1 MDRNEYN
8 FKIEEMRVAVRNKD
22 YERAVQIAD
31 SLDYRREK
39 ANDILSLIA
48 DAYEMAKQYDKAKQ
62 ALIIAYENTNTG
74 RHLAYRLCLLSAKLQ
89 QFDEAEEFYQDFIEL
104 APRDN
109 DKYILQYEMQKEKKA
124 PIEKLIEILEEY
136 IQEDMEEKW
145 AYELAKLYHEAG
157 DEESCVDMC
166 DEISLWFAEGK
177 YVNKAMELKKLYRPL
192 TKLQQERYDNYRLG
206 RKPLQKIEKDERKEN
221 KQAGDIEDNLSIDN
235 AISED
240 KEEESV
246 SVKIT
251 DEVIDERPSIPF
263 MIRKDN
269 FKESIRKLKKPV
281 MESLHK
287 SNDEKKDEGESDKE
301 DPATN
306 KSDNNLTE
314 IKSDE
319 VTLPDNEVV
328 EENKDTFDSKEELN
342 QQNRKIEKEAQ
353 KENKS
358 EQKEPEQ
365 KEPFAQQNNPD
376 VQEIFVKQNDPEMHE
391 ITFEDEFEK
400 DELNL
405 ESEENSEVKENSES
419 EENPE
424 VSENPESEENL
435 ESKENEFIVDEANIE
450 ESSKEKSDYSA
461 KETTDE
467 SDDKLDAEKI
477 AVESNSTEN
486 NVDKETETI
495 LDGNDNVDA
504 IQGNDSDEQSL
515 SEEDN
520 ASNNESVTDDEEED
534 QIVKKQNTGQ
544 LSIEEVLHKLQ
555 DRGILK
561 ADTVEKAVKALDEAE
576 NIVEKTE
583 EDFEKINPDYK
594 RIQSI
599 HEGLGIDEEG
609 NEQEIEETETNNQ
622 DNEQY
627 FDEIE
632 ISNQGK
638 EIQHAGV
645 SEFENPTHDKELGA
659 DHEKELDMVQRGLES
674 FAAEAAADVFV
685 PDVDTDVIEEE
696 IKFQTG
702 EISFGTMDLNEIVNQ
717 SAASE
722 RHTEKRINV
731 SSNDI
736 SDTVQLEKHT
746 SSIPNMDNEMTEITM
761 DPIDFEKTDNIEKSP
776 ETNEIP
782 NFDMEALE
790 ISEIEN
796 EAKATPNT
804 DMETLGDEEAV
815 GETKAIPNIDIEALE
830 DEEAAGETKAIPNI
844 DIEALED
851 TEAAGETKAI
861 PNINIEIMEDT
872 EAVGET
878 KAIPNIDIEIM
889 EDTEATGE
897 TKAIPNIEEELE
909 KVAESEQTNVPTLDL
924 EFDMPEIIS
933 GTDDSVLGNQL
944 PEEDLVNYDIEETI
958 QYEKEELEELNNIID
973 SERMMNIEGEP
984 EELSEYEEP
993 EVVTEKLPKK
1003 RLSELSADL
1012 EEIFNND
1019 IIDFRDM
1026 PAEELERERRESILI
1041 SDIDKTMELER
1052 PKSISDLVKEAKEN
1066 IISEEPEVLDEPL
1079 EETVGEPESDTI
1091 DEFAAESTEPERESI
1106 EKMKN
1111 ESTDEL
1117 ENESIEE
1124 SEINSTDESEN
1135 ESAETI
1141 EDYETIDDV
1150 EEVEE
1155 SEEEPIEDFEEPE
1168 KDLVEEELEEDSSEN
1183 LNKYE
1188 PEETK
1193 KSEMENVEI
1202 PELSAEMDKIAQEI
1216 ESMPEIS
1223 IPELDIPKIE
1233 IPNLDL
1239 PDLSDEDALEL
1250 SDLTDVADSKEDSET
1265 KEDSESVDELDDN
1278 DEVED
1283 SKLKESLDE
1292 SEEYV
1297 ESESEENS
1305 ELDNE
1310 IELEQE
1316 DDSKSE
1322 EDSTVEEKEEA
1333 TEEVEPSEQKSEAAE
1348 EVEPSEQKSDAVEEG
1363 RASEQE
1369 TEPKSTEKESGVK
1382 EEKYSLGTKIVTDED
1397 MKVFA
1402 NYTNIEGLDD
1412 TIKYTIEK
1420 LVKEFVPDGN
1430 SSNGNIAISGDE
1442 KSGKTTLAIDII
1454 KMVNAKRGRTGR
1466 RIAKVNAEVLNRRGF
1481 TAALNKLMGSDLI
1494 VEKATD
1500 LNSEQIDEIIKSAK
1514 LYTNDMLIVLEGG
1527 TDAMADMFDENE
1539 ELKQIFDYPILI
1551 KTYNVK
1557 EWVAYGVQYAKDN
1570 GFNINE
1576 MGMLALFKAID
1587 DWYGTKKE
1595 ISQKDVEQILDAA
1608 MKRAKHKLGRK
1619 IVGIFKAK
1627 DKDDLQILK
1636 EADFNIK

>member
-89 QFDEAEEFYQDFIEL
+89 QFDEAEEFYQDFVEL

-109 DKYILQYEMQKEKKA
+109 DKYILQYEMQKAKKA
-124 PIEKLIEILEEY
+124 PIGKLIEILEKY

-157 DEESCVDMC
+157 DEENCVDMC

-240 KEEESV
+240 KEKESV
-246 SVKIT
+246 SVKIA

-269 FKESIRKLKKPV
+269 FKESIRKLKHPV
-281 MESLHK
+281 IESIHK
-287 SNDEKKDEGESDKE
+287 SNDEKKAEGE
-301 DPATN
+301 
-306 KSDNNLTE
+306 
-314 IKSDE
+314 
-319 VTLPDNEVV
+319 
-328 EENKDTFDSKEELN
+328 
-342 QQNRKIEKEAQ
+342 
-353 KENKS
+353 S
-358 EQKEPEQ
+358 EQKEL
-365 KEPFAQQNNPD
+365 FAQQNNPD
-376 VQEIFVKQNDPEMHE
+376 VQEIFVEQNDPEMHE

-400 DELNL
+400 DELEL
-405 ESEENSEVKENSES
+405 ESEENSES

-424 VSENPESEENL
+424 VNKNLESEENL

-461 KETTDE
+461 KEATDE
-467 SDDKLDAEKI
+467 SDGKLDVEKI
-477 AVESNSTEN
+477 AVESDSTEN
-486 NVDKETETI
+486 NVDKEAETI
-495 LDGNDNVDA
+495 LDGKENVDA
-504 IQGNDSDEQSL
+504 IQENDSDEKSL

-520 ASNNESVTDDEEED
+520 ASNNESITDDEED

-609 NEQEIEETETNNQ
+609 NEQEIEDTETYNY

-717 SAASE
+717 SAAPE
-722 RHTEKRINV
+722 RHNEKRINV

-746 SSIPNMDNEMTEITM
+746 SSIPNMDNEMTEITL

-782 NFDMEALE
+782 NFDIEALE
-790 ISEIEN
+790 DTETAGET
-796 EAKATPNT
+796 KATPNT
-804 DMETLGDEEAV
+804 DMDTLGNEEAV
-815 GETKAIPNIDIEALE
+815 GETKVIPNIDIEALEDEEVAGETKAIPNIDIEALE
-830 DEEAAGETKAIPNI
+830 DEEVTGETKATPNT
-844 DIEALED
+844 DMD
-851 TEAAGETKAI
+851 TLGNEEVA
-861 PNINIEIMEDT
+861 
-872 EAVGET
+872 
-878 KAIPNIDIEIM
+878 
-889 EDTEATGE
+889 GE

-909 KVAESEQTNVPTLDL
+909 KAAESEQTNVPTLDL

-984 EELSEYEEP
+984 EKLPEYEEP

-1052 PKSISDLVKEAKEN
+1052 PKRISDLVKEAEEN
-1066 IISEEPEVLDEPL
+1066 IISEEPELLDEPL
-1079 EETVGEPESDTI
+1079 EETVGESESDTI
-1091 DEFAAESTEPERESI
+1091 DEDAVESTEPE
-1106 EKMKN
+1106 MKSLGKTEN
-1111 ESTDEL
+1111 KPVDEL
-1117 ENESIEE
+1117 ENESTEE
-1124 SEINSTDESEN
+1124 FEINSTDESEN
-1135 ESAETI
+1135 EYAETI

-1150 EEVEE
+1150 EEVEDSEDEPIEDIEE
-1155 SEEEPIEDFEEPE
+1155 SEDESAEDFEEPKE
-1168 KDLVEEELEEDSSEN
+1168 DLVEEELQEDSSEN
-1183 LNKYE
+1183 LTKDE

-1193 KSEMENVEI
+1193 KSEMENVEML
-1202 PELSAEMDKIAQEI
+1202 EVSAKMDKIAQEI

-1250 SDLTDVADSKEDSET
+1250 SDLTDVADSKEDSEA
-1265 KEDSESVDELDDN
+1265 KEDSESVDGMDDN

-1283 SKLKESLDE
+1283 SKLKGSLDK
-1292 SEEYV
+1292 SEDYV
-1297 ESESEENS
+1297 ESEPEEV
-1305 ELDNE
+1305 EPA
-1310 IELEQE
+1310 EQE
-1316 DDSKSE
+1316 SE
-1322 EDSTVEEKEEA
+1322 S
-1333 TEEVEPSEQKSEAAE
+1333 TEEVEPAEQE
-1348 EVEPSEQKSDAVEEG
+1348 SDAVEEG
-1363 RASEQE
+1363 KGSEQE
-1369 TEPKSTEKESGVK
+1369 TEQKSAEKESETK
-1382 EEKYSLGTKIVTDED
+1382 EEKDNSGTKIVTDED

-1514 LYTNDMLIVLEGG
+1514 LYTNDMLIVLEGE

-1608 MKRAKHKLGRK
+1608 IKRAKHKLGRK
-1619 IVGIFKAK
+1619 IVGIFKTK

>member
-89 QFDEAEEFYQDFIEL
+89 QFDEAEEFYQDFVEL

-109 DKYILQYEMQKEKKA
+109 DKYILQYEMQKAKKA
-124 PIEKLIEILEEY
+124 PIGKLIEILEKY

-157 DEESCVDMC
+157 DEENCVDMC

-240 KEEESV
+240 KEKESV
-246 SVKIT
+246 SVKIA

-269 FKESIRKLKKPV
+269 FKESIRKLKHPV
-281 MESLHK
+281 IESIHK
-287 SNDEKKDEGESDKE
+287 SNDEKKAEGE
-301 DPATN
+301 
-306 KSDNNLTE
+306 
-314 IKSDE
+314 
-319 VTLPDNEVV
+319 
-328 EENKDTFDSKEELN
+328 
-342 QQNRKIEKEAQ
+342 
-353 KENKS
+353 S
-358 EQKEPEQ
+358 EQKEL
-365 KEPFAQQNNPD
+365 FAQQNNPD
-376 VQEIFVKQNDPEMHE
+376 VQEIFVEQNDPEMHE

-400 DELNL
+400 DELEL
-405 ESEENSEVKENSES
+405 ESEENSES

-424 VSENPESEENL
+424 VNKNLESEENL

-461 KETTDE
+461 KEATDE
-467 SDDKLDAEKI
+467 SDGKLDVEKI
-477 AVESNSTEN
+477 AVESDSTEN
-486 NVDKETETI
+486 NVDKEAETI
-495 LDGNDNVDA
+495 LDGKENVDA
-504 IQGNDSDEQSL
+504 IQENDSDEKSL

-520 ASNNESVTDDEEED
+520 ASNNESITDDEED

-609 NEQEIEETETNNQ
+609 NEQEIEDTETYNY

-717 SAASE
+717 SAAPE
-722 RHTEKRINV
+722 RHNEKRINV

-736 SDTVQLEKHT
+736 SDTVRLEKHT
-746 SSIPNMDNEMTEITM
+746 SSIPNMDNEMTEITL

-782 NFDMEALE
+782 NFDIEALE
-790 ISEIEN
+790 DTETEG
-796 EAKATPNT
+796 ETKATPNT
-804 DMETLGDEEAV
+804 DMDTLGNEEAV
-815 GETKAIPNIDIEALE
+815 GETKVIPNIDIEALE
-830 DEEAAGETKAIPNI
+830 DEEVA
-844 DIEALED
+844 
-851 TEAAGETKAI
+851 
-861 PNINIEIMEDT
+861 
-872 EAVGET
+872 
-878 KAIPNIDIEIM
+878 
-889 EDTEATGE
+889 GE

-909 KVAESEQTNVPTLDL
+909 KAAESEQTNVPTLDL

-984 EELSEYEEP
+984 EELPEYEEP

-1052 PKSISDLVKEAKEN
+1052 PKSISDLVKEAEEN
-1066 IISEEPEVLDEPL
+1066 IISEEPELLDEPL
-1079 EETVGEPESDTI
+1079 EETVGESESDTI
-1091 DEFAAESTEPERESI
+1091 DEDAVESTEPEMESLGKT
-1106 EKMKN
+1106 ENKPV
-1111 ESTDEL
+1111 DEL
-1117 ENESIEE
+1117 ENESTEE
-1124 SEINSTDESEN
+1124 FEINSTDESEN

-1150 EEVEE
+1150 EEVEDSEDEPIEDIEE
-1155 SEEEPIEDFEEPE
+1155 SEDESAEDFEEPKE
-1168 KDLVEEELEEDSSEN
+1168 DLVEEELQEDSSEN
-1183 LNKYE
+1183 LTKDE

-1193 KSEMENVEI
+1193 KSEMENVEM
-1202 PELSAEMDKIAQEI
+1202 PEVSAKMDKIAQEI

-1250 SDLTDVADSKEDSET
+1250 SDLTDVADSKEDSEA
-1265 KEDSESVDELDDN
+1265 KEDSESVDGLDDN

-1283 SKLKESLDE
+1283 SKLKGSLDK
-1292 SEEYV
+1292 SEDYV
-1297 ESESEENS
+1297 ESEPEEV
-1305 ELDNE
+1305 EPA
-1310 IELEQE
+1310 EQE
-1316 DDSKSE
+1316 SE
-1322 EDSTVEEKEEA
+1322 S
-1333 TEEVEPSEQKSEAAE
+1333 TEEVEPAEQE
-1348 EVEPSEQKSDAVEEG
+1348 SDAVEEG
-1363 RASEQE
+1363 KDSEQE
-1369 TEPKSTEKESGVK
+1369 TEQKSAEKESETK
-1382 EEKYSLGTKIVTDED
+1382 EEKDNSGTKIVTDED

-1454 KMVNAKRGRTGR
+1454 KMVNAKRGRAGR

-1514 LYTNDMLIVLEGG
+1514 LYTNDMLIVLEGE

-1608 MKRAKHKLGRK
+1608 IKRAKHKLGRK

>member
-89 QFDEAEEFYQDFIEL
+89 QFDEAEEFYQDFVEL

-109 DKYILQYEMQKEKKA
+109 DKYILQYEMQKAKKA
-124 PIEKLIEILEEY
+124 PIGKLIEILEKY

-157 DEESCVDMC
+157 DEENCVDMC

-240 KEEESV
+240 KEKESV
-246 SVKIT
+246 SVKIA

-269 FKESIRKLKKPV
+269 FKESIRKLKHPV
-281 MESLHK
+281 IESIHK
-287 SNDEKKDEGESDKE
+287 SNDEKKAEGE
-301 DPATN
+301 
-306 KSDNNLTE
+306 
-314 IKSDE
+314 
-319 VTLPDNEVV
+319 
-328 EENKDTFDSKEELN
+328 
-342 QQNRKIEKEAQ
+342 
-353 KENKS
+353 S
-358 EQKEPEQ
+358 EQKEL
-365 KEPFAQQNNPD
+365 FAQQNNPD
-376 VQEIFVKQNDPEMHE
+376 VQEIFVEQNDPEMHE

-400 DELNL
+400 DELEL
-405 ESEENSEVKENSES
+405 ESEENSES

-424 VSENPESEENL
+424 VNKNLESEENL

-461 KETTDE
+461 KEATDE
-467 SDDKLDAEKI
+467 SDGKLDVEKI
-477 AVESNSTEN
+477 AVESDSTEN
-486 NVDKETETI
+486 NVDKEAETI
-495 LDGNDNVDA
+495 LDGKENVDA
-504 IQGNDSDEQSL
+504 IQENDSDEKSL

-520 ASNNESVTDDEEED
+520 ASNNESITDDEED

-609 NEQEIEETETNNQ
+609 NEQEIEDTETYNY

-717 SAASE
+717 SAAPE
-722 RHTEKRINV
+722 RHNEKRINV

-746 SSIPNMDNEMTEITM
+746 SSIPNMDNEMTEITL

-782 NFDMEALE
+782 NFDIEALE
-790 ISEIEN
+790 DTETAGET
-796 EAKATPNT
+796 KATPNT
-804 DMETLGDEEAV
+804 DMDTLGNEEAV
-815 GETKAIPNIDIEALE
+815 GETKVIPNIDIEALE
-830 DEEAAGETKAIPNI
+830 DEEVA
-844 DIEALED
+844 
-851 TEAAGETKAI
+851 
-861 PNINIEIMEDT
+861 
-872 EAVGET
+872 
-878 KAIPNIDIEIM
+878 
-889 EDTEATGE
+889 GE

-909 KVAESEQTNVPTLDL
+909 KAAESEQTNVPTLDL

-984 EELSEYEEP
+984 EELPEYEEP

-1052 PKSISDLVKEAKEN
+1052 PKSISDLVKEAEEN
-1066 IISEEPEVLDEPL
+1066 IISEEPELLDEPL
-1079 EETVGEPESDTI
+1079 EETVGESESDTI
-1091 DEFAAESTEPERESI
+1091 DEDAVESTEPEMESLGKT
-1106 EKMKN
+1106 ENKPV
-1111 ESTDEL
+1111 DEL
-1117 ENESIEE
+1117 ENESTEE
-1124 SEINSTDESEN
+1124 FEINSTDESEN
-1135 ESAETI
+1135 EYAETI

-1150 EEVEE
+1150 EEVEDSEDEPIEDIEE
-1155 SEEEPIEDFEEPE
+1155 SEDESAEDFEEPKE
-1168 KDLVEEELEEDSSEN
+1168 DLVEEELQEDSSEN
-1183 LNKYE
+1183 LTKDE
-1188 PEETK
+1188 PEETI
-1193 KSEMENVEI
+1193 KSDMENVEM
-1202 PELSAEMDKIAQEI
+1202 PEVSAKMDKIAQEI

-1250 SDLTDVADSKEDSET
+1250 SDLTDVADSKEDSEA
-1265 KEDSESVDELDDN
+1265 KEDSESVDGLDDN

-1283 SKLKESLDE
+1283 SKLKGSLDK
-1292 SEEYV
+1292 SEDYV
-1297 ESESEENS
+1297 ESEPEEV
-1305 ELDNE
+1305 EHA
-1310 IELEQE
+1310 EQE
-1316 DDSKSE
+1316 SE
-1322 EDSTVEEKEEA
+1322 S
-1333 TEEVEPSEQKSEAAE
+1333 TEEVEPAEQE
-1348 EVEPSEQKSDAVEEG
+1348 SDAVEEG
-1363 RASEQE
+1363 KDSEQE
-1369 TEPKSTEKESGVK
+1369 TEQKSAEKESETK
-1382 EEKYSLGTKIVTDED
+1382 EEKDNSGTKIVTDED

-1454 KMVNAKRGRTGR
+1454 KMVNAKRGRAGR

-1608 MKRAKHKLGRK
+1608 IKRAKHKLGRK
-1619 IVGIFKAK
+1619 IVGIFKTK

>member
-89 QFDEAEEFYQDFIEL
+89 QFDEAEEFYQDFVEL

-109 DKYILQYEMQKEKKA
+109 DKYILQYEMQKAKKA
-124 PIEKLIEILEEY
+124 PIGKLIEILEKY

-157 DEESCVDMC
+157 DEENCVDMC

-240 KEEESV
+240 KEKESV
-246 SVKIT
+246 SVKIA

-269 FKESIRKLKKPV
+269 FKESIRKLKHPV
-281 MESLHK
+281 IESIHK
-287 SNDEKKDEGESDKE
+287 SNDEKKAEGE
-301 DPATN
+301 
-306 KSDNNLTE
+306 
-314 IKSDE
+314 
-319 VTLPDNEVV
+319 
-328 EENKDTFDSKEELN
+328 
-342 QQNRKIEKEAQ
+342 
-353 KENKS
+353 S
-358 EQKEPEQ
+358 EQKEL
-365 KEPFAQQNNPD
+365 FAQQNNPD
-376 VQEIFVKQNDPEMHE
+376 VQEIFVEQNDPEMHE

-400 DELNL
+400 DELEL
-405 ESEENSEVKENSES
+405 ESEENSES

-424 VSENPESEENL
+424 VNKNLESEENL

-461 KETTDE
+461 KEATDE
-467 SDDKLDAEKI
+467 SDGKLDVEKI
-477 AVESNSTEN
+477 AVESDSTEN
-486 NVDKETETI
+486 NVDKEAETI
-495 LDGNDNVDA
+495 LDGKENVDA
-504 IQGNDSDEQSL
+504 IQENDSDEKSL

-520 ASNNESVTDDEEED
+520 ASNNESITDDEED

-609 NEQEIEETETNNQ
+609 NEQEIEDTETYNY

-717 SAASE
+717 SAAPE
-722 RHTEKRINV
+722 RHNEKRINV

-746 SSIPNMDNEMTEITM
+746 SSIPNMDNEMTEITL

-782 NFDMEALE
+782 NFDIEALE
-790 ISEIEN
+790 DTETAGET
-796 EAKATPNT
+796 KATPNT
-804 DMETLGDEEAV
+804 DMDTLGNEEVA
-815 GETKAIPNIDIEALE
+815 
-830 DEEAAGETKAIPNI
+830 
-844 DIEALED
+844 
-851 TEAAGETKAI
+851 
-861 PNINIEIMEDT
+861 
-872 EAVGET
+872 
-878 KAIPNIDIEIM
+878 
-889 EDTEATGE
+889 GE

-909 KVAESEQTNVPTLDL
+909 KAAESEQTNVPTLDL

-984 EELSEYEEP
+984 EKLPEYEEP

-1052 PKSISDLVKEAKEN
+1052 PKSISDLVKEAEEN
-1066 IISEEPEVLDEPL
+1066 IISEEPELLDEPL
-1079 EETVGEPESDTI
+1079 EETVGESESDTI
-1091 DEFAAESTEPERESI
+1091 DEDAVESTEPEMESLGKT
-1106 EKMKN
+1106 ENKPV
-1111 ESTDEL
+1111 DEL
-1117 ENESIEE
+1117 ENESTEE
-1124 SEINSTDESEN
+1124 FEINSTDESEN

-1150 EEVEE
+1150 EEVEDSEDEPIEDIEE
-1155 SEEEPIEDFEEPE
+1155 SEDESVEDFEEPKE
-1168 KDLVEEELEEDSSEN
+1168 DLVEEELQEDSSEN
-1183 LNKYE
+1183 LTKDE

-1193 KSEMENVEI
+1193 KSEMENVEM
-1202 PELSAEMDKIAQEI
+1202 PEVSAEMDKIAQEI

-1250 SDLTDVADSKEDSET
+1250 SDLTHVADSKEDSEA
-1265 KEDSESVDELDDN
+1265 KEDSESVDGLDDN

-1283 SKLKESLDE
+1283 SKLKGSLDK
-1292 SEEYV
+1292 SEDYV
-1297 ESESEENS
+1297 ESEPEE
-1305 ELDNE
+1305 
-1310 IELEQE
+1310 
-1316 DDSKSE
+1316 
-1322 EDSTVEEKEEA
+1322 VETAEKESES
-1333 TEEVEPSEQKSEAAE
+1333 TEEVEPAEQE
-1348 EVEPSEQKSDAVEEG
+1348 SDAVEEG
-1363 RASEQE
+1363 KGSEQE
-1369 TEPKSTEKESGVK
+1369 TEQKSAEKESETK
-1382 EEKYSLGTKIVTDED
+1382 EEKDNSGTKIVTDED

-1608 MKRAKHKLGRK
+1608 IKRAKHKLGRK

>member
-89 QFDEAEEFYQDFIEL
+89 QFDEAEEFYQDFVEL

-109 DKYILQYEMQKEKKA
+109 DKYILQYEMQKAKKA
-124 PIEKLIEILEEY
+124 PIGKLIEILEKY

-206 RKPLQKIEKDERKEN
+206 RKPLQKIEKDDRKEN

-246 SVKIT
+246 SVKIA

-269 FKESIRKLKKPV
+269 FKESIRKLKHPV
-281 MESLHK
+281 IESIHK
-287 SNDEKKDEGESDKE
+287 SNDEKKAEGES
-301 DPATN
+301 
-306 KSDNNLTE
+306 
-314 IKSDE
+314 
-319 VTLPDNEVV
+319 
-328 EENKDTFDSKEELN
+328 
-342 QQNRKIEKEAQ
+342 
-353 KENKS
+353 
-358 EQKEPEQ
+358 EQ

-400 DELNL
+400 DELEL
-405 ESEENSEVKENSES
+405 ESEENSES

-424 VSENPESEENL
+424 VNKNLESEENL

-461 KETTDE
+461 KEATDE
-467 SDDKLDAEKI
+467 SDGKLDVEKI
-477 AVESNSTEN
+477 AVESDSTEN
-486 NVDKETETI
+486 NVDKEAETI
-495 LDGNDNVDA
+495 FDGKENVDA
-504 IQGNDSDEQSL
+504 IQENDSDEKSL

-520 ASNNESVTDDEEED
+520 ASNNESITDDEED

-717 SAASE
+717 SAAPE
-722 RHTEKRINV
+722 RHNEKRINV

-746 SSIPNMDNEMTEITM
+746 SSIPNMDNEMTEITL

-782 NFDMEALE
+782 NFDIEALE
-790 ISEIEN
+790 DTETEG
-796 EAKATPNT
+796 ETKATPNT
-804 DMETLGDEEAV
+804 DMDTLGNEEAV
-815 GETKAIPNIDIEALE
+815 GETKVIPNIDIEALE
-830 DEEAAGETKAIPNI
+830 DEEVA
-844 DIEALED
+844 
-851 TEAAGETKAI
+851 
-861 PNINIEIMEDT
+861 
-872 EAVGET
+872 
-878 KAIPNIDIEIM
+878 
-889 EDTEATGE
+889 GE

-909 KVAESEQTNVPTLDL
+909 KAAESEQTNVPTLDL

-984 EELSEYEEP
+984 EKLPEYEEP

-1052 PKSISDLVKEAKEN
+1052 PKSISDLVKEAEEN
-1066 IISEEPEVLDEPL
+1066 IISEEPELLDEPL
-1079 EETVGEPESDTI
+1079 EETVGESESDTI
-1091 DEFAAESTEPERESI
+1091 DEDAVESTEPE
-1106 EKMKN
+1106 MKSLGKTEN
-1111 ESTDEL
+1111 KPVDEL
-1117 ENESIEE
+1117 ENESTEE
-1124 SEINSTDESEN
+1124 FEINSTDESEN
-1135 ESAETI
+1135 EYAETI

-1150 EEVEE
+1150 EEVEDSEDEPIEDIEE
-1155 SEEEPIEDFEEPE
+1155 SEDESAEDFEEPKE
-1168 KDLVEEELEEDSSEN
+1168 DLVEEELQEDSSEN
-1183 LNKYE
+1183 LTKDE

-1193 KSEMENVEI
+1193 KSEMENVEM
-1202 PELSAEMDKIAQEI
+1202 PEVSAKMDKIAQEI

-1250 SDLTDVADSKEDSET
+1250 SDLTDVADSKEDSEV
-1265 KEDSESVDELDDN
+1265 KEDSESVDGLDDN

-1283 SKLKESLDE
+1283 SKLKGSLDK
-1292 SEEYV
+1292 SEDYV
-1297 ESESEENS
+1297 ESEP
-1305 ELDNE
+1305 
-1310 IELEQE
+1310 
-1316 DDSKSE
+1316 
-1322 EDSTVEEKEEA
+1322 
-1333 TEEVEPSEQKSEAAE
+1333 EEVEPAE
-1348 EVEPSEQKSDAVEEG
+1348 KESDAVEEG
-1363 RASEQE
+1363 KGSEQE
-1369 TEPKSTEKESGVK
+1369 TEQKSAEKESETK
-1382 EEKYSLGTKIVTDED
+1382 EEKDNSGTKIVTDED

-1608 MKRAKHKLGRK
+1608 IKRAKHKLGRK

>member
-1 MDRNEYN
+1 M
-8 FKIEEMRVAVRNKD
+8 NK
-22 YERAVQIAD
+22 
-31 SLDYRREK
+31 
-39 ANDILSLIA
+39 
-48 DAYEMAKQYDKAKQ
+48 
-62 ALIIAYENTNTG
+62 
-74 RHLAYRLCLLSAKLQ
+74 
-89 QFDEAEEFYQDFIEL
+89 
-104 APRDN
+104 
-109 DKYILQYEMQKEKKA
+109 
-124 PIEKLIEILEEY
+124 
-136 IQEDMEEKW
+136 
-145 AYELAKLYHEAG
+145 
-157 DEESCVDMC
+157 
-166 DEISLWFAEGK
+166 
-177 YVNKAMELKKLYRPL
+177 
-192 TKLQQERYDNYRLG
+192 
-206 RKPLQKIEKDERKEN
+206 
-221 KQAGDIEDNLSIDN
+221 NL
-235 AISED
+235 
-240 KEEESV
+240 
-246 SVKIT
+246 
-251 DEVIDERPSIPF
+251 
-263 MIRKDN
+263 
-269 FKESIRKLKKPV
+269 
-281 MESLHK
+281 
-287 SNDEKKDEGESDKE
+287 
-301 DPATN
+301 
-306 KSDNNLTE
+306 
-314 IKSDE
+314 
-319 VTLPDNEVV
+319 
-328 EENKDTFDSKEELN
+328 
-342 QQNRKIEKEAQ
+342 
-353 KENKS
+353 
-358 EQKEPEQ
+358 
-365 KEPFAQQNNPD
+365 
-376 VQEIFVKQNDPEMHE
+376 
-391 ITFEDEFEK
+391 
-400 DELNL
+400 
-405 ESEENSEVKENSES
+405 
-419 EENPE
+419 
-424 VSENPESEENL
+424 ESEENL
-435 ESKENEFIVDEANIE
+435 ESKENEFIVDESNIE

-461 KETTDE
+461 KEATDE
-467 SDDKLDAEKI
+467 SDGKLDVEKI
-477 AVESNSTEN
+477 AVESDSTEN
-486 NVDKETETI
+486 NVDKEAETI
-495 LDGNDNVDA
+495 LDGKENVDA
-504 IQGNDSDEQSL
+504 IQENDSDEKSL

-520 ASNNESVTDDEEED
+520 ASNNESITDDEED

-609 NEQEIEETETNNQ
+609 NEQEIEDTETYNY

-638 EIQHAGV
+638 EIRHAGV

-717 SAASE
+717 SAAPE
-722 RHTEKRINV
+722 RHNEKRINV

-746 SSIPNMDNEMTEITM
+746 SSIPNMDNEMTEITL

-782 NFDMEALE
+782 NFDIEALE
-790 ISEIEN
+790 DTETAGET
-796 EAKATPNT
+796 KATPNT
-804 DMETLGDEEAV
+804 DMDTLGNEEAV
-815 GETKAIPNIDIEALE
+815 GETKVIPNIDIEALE
-830 DEEAAGETKAIPNI
+830 DEEVA
-844 DIEALED
+844 
-851 TEAAGETKAI
+851 
-861 PNINIEIMEDT
+861 
-872 EAVGET
+872 
-878 KAIPNIDIEIM
+878 
-889 EDTEATGE
+889 GE

-909 KVAESEQTNVPTLDL
+909 KAAESEQTNVPTLDL

-984 EELSEYEEP
+984 EELPEYEEP

-1052 PKSISDLVKEAKEN
+1052 PKSISDLVKEAEEN
-1066 IISEEPEVLDEPL
+1066 IISEEPELLDEPL
-1079 EETVGEPESDTI
+1079 EETVGESESDTI
-1091 DEFAAESTEPERESI
+1091 DEDAVESTDPEMESLGKT
-1106 EKMKN
+1106 ENKPV
-1111 ESTDEL
+1111 DEL
-1117 ENESIEE
+1117 ENESTEE
-1124 SEINSTDESEN
+1124 FEINSTDESEN
-1135 ESAETI
+1135 EFAETI

-1150 EEVEE
+1150 EEVEDSEDGPIEDIEE
-1155 SEEEPIEDFEEPE
+1155 SEDESVEDFEEPKE
-1168 KDLVEEELEEDSSEN
+1168 DLVEEELQEDSSEN
-1183 LNKYE
+1183 LTKDE

-1193 KSEMENVEI
+1193 KSDMENVEM
-1202 PELSAEMDKIAQEI
+1202 PEVSAEMDKIAQEI

-1250 SDLTDVADSKEDSET
+1250 SDLTDVADSKEDSE
-1265 KEDSESVDELDDN
+1265 SVDGLDDN

-1283 SKLKESLDE
+1283 SKLKGSLDK
-1292 SEEYV
+1292 SEDYV
-1297 ESESEENS
+1297 ESEPEEV
-1305 ELDNE
+1305 EPA
-1310 IELEQE
+1310 EQE
-1316 DDSKSE
+1316 SE
-1322 EDSTVEEKEEA
+1322 S
-1333 TEEVEPSEQKSEAAE
+1333 TEEVEPAEQE
-1348 EVEPSEQKSDAVEEG
+1348 SDAVEEG
-1363 RASEQE
+1363 KGSEQE
-1369 TEPKSTEKESGVK
+1369 TEQKSAEKESETK
-1382 EEKYSLGTKIVTDED
+1382 EEKDNSGTKIVTDED

-1420 LVKEFVPDGN
+1420 LVKEFEPDGN

-1514 LYTNDMLIVLEGG
+1514 LYTNDMLIVLEGE

-1608 MKRAKHKLGRK
+1608 IKRAKHKLGRK
-1619 IVGIFKAK
+1619 IVGIFKTK

>member
-89 QFDEAEEFYQDFIEL
+89 QFDEAEEFYQDFVEL

-109 DKYILQYEMQKEKKA
+109 DKYILQYEMQKAKKA
-124 PIEKLIEILEEY
+124 PIGKLIEILEKY

-206 RKPLQKIEKDERKEN
+206 RKPLQKIEKDDRKEN

-246 SVKIT
+246 SVKIA

-269 FKESIRKLKKPV
+269 FKESIRKLKHPV
-281 MESLHK
+281 IESIHK
-287 SNDEKKDEGESDKE
+287 SNDEKKAEGES
-301 DPATN
+301 
-306 KSDNNLTE
+306 
-314 IKSDE
+314 
-319 VTLPDNEVV
+319 
-328 EENKDTFDSKEELN
+328 
-342 QQNRKIEKEAQ
+342 
-353 KENKS
+353 
-358 EQKEPEQ
+358 EQ

-400 DELNL
+400 DELEL
-405 ESEENSEVKENSES
+405 ESEENSES

-424 VSENPESEENL
+424 VNKNLESEENL

-461 KETTDE
+461 KEATDE
-467 SDDKLDAEKI
+467 SDGKLDVEKI
-477 AVESNSTEN
+477 AVENDSTEN
-486 NVDKETETI
+486 NVDKEAKTI
-495 LDGNDNVDA
+495 FDGKENVDA
-504 IQGNDSDEQSL
+504 IQENDSDEKSL

-520 ASNNESVTDDEEED
+520 ASNNESITDDEED

-609 NEQEIEETETNNQ
+609 HEQEIEETETNNQ

-717 SAASE
+717 SAAPE
-722 RHTEKRINV
+722 RHNEKRINV

-746 SSIPNMDNEMTEITM
+746 SSIPNMDNEMTEITL

-782 NFDMEALE
+782 NFDIEALE
-790 ISEIEN
+790 DTETEG
-796 EAKATPNT
+796 ETKATPNT
-804 DMETLGDEEAV
+804 DMDTLGNEEAV
-815 GETKAIPNIDIEALE
+815 GETKVIPNIDIEALE
-830 DEEAAGETKAIPNI
+830 DEEVAGETKAIPNI
-844 DIEALED
+844 EIEALED
-851 TEAAGETKAI
+851 EEVTGETKAI
-861 PNINIEIMEDT
+861 PNTDMDT
-872 EAVGET
+872 LGNEEVA
-878 KAIPNIDIEIM
+878 
-889 EDTEATGE
+889 GE

-909 KVAESEQTNVPTLDL
+909 KAAESEQTNVPTLDL

-984 EELSEYEEP
+984 EELPEYEEP

-1052 PKSISDLVKEAKEN
+1052 PKSISDLVKEAEEN
-1066 IISEEPEVLDEPL
+1066 IISEEPELLDEPL
-1079 EETVGEPESDTI
+1079 EETVGESESDTI
-1091 DEFAAESTEPERESI
+1091 DEDAVESTEPGMESLGKT
-1106 EKMKN
+1106 ENKPV
-1111 ESTDEL
+1111 DEL
-1117 ENESIEE
+1117 ENESTEE
-1124 SEINSTDESEN
+1124 FEINSTDESEN

-1150 EEVEE
+1150 EEVEDSEDEPIEDIEE
-1155 SEEEPIEDFEEPE
+1155 SEDESAEDFEEPKE
-1168 KDLVEEELEEDSSEN
+1168 DLVEEELQEDSSEN
-1183 LNKYE
+1183 LTKDE

-1193 KSEMENVEI
+1193 KSEMENVEM
-1202 PELSAEMDKIAQEI
+1202 PEVSAKMDKIAQEI

-1223 IPELDIPKIE
+1223 IPGLDIPKIE

-1250 SDLTDVADSKEDSET
+1250 SDLTDVADSKEDSEA
-1265 KEDSESVDELDDN
+1265 KEDSESVDGLDDN

-1283 SKLKESLDE
+1283 SKLKGSLDK
-1292 SEEYV
+1292 SEDYV
-1297 ESESEENS
+1297 ESEPEEV
-1305 ELDNE
+1305 EPA
-1310 IELEQE
+1310 EQE
-1316 DDSKSE
+1316 SE
-1322 EDSTVEEKEEA
+1322 S
-1333 TEEVEPSEQKSEAAE
+1333 TEEVEPAEQE
-1348 EVEPSEQKSDAVEEG
+1348 SDAVEEG
-1363 RASEQE
+1363 KDSEQE
-1369 TEPKSTEKESGVK
+1369 TEQKSAEKESETK
-1382 EEKYSLGTKIVTDED
+1382 EEKDNSGTKIVTDED

-1454 KMVNAKRGRTGR
+1454 KMVNAKRGRAGR

-1514 LYTNDMLIVLEGG
+1514 LYTNDMLIVLEGE

-1557 EWVAYGVQYAKDN
+1557 EWVVSGHRQRLGNVPRTRHRHHQHRPS
-1570 GFNINE
+1570 GSLHPLFP
-1576 MGMLALFKAID
+1576 GAL
-1587 DWYGTKKE
+1587 T
-1595 ISQKDVEQILDAA
+1595 
-1608 MKRAKHKLGRK
+1608 GR
-1619 IVGIFKAK
+1619 FS
-1627 DKDDLQILK
+1627 LS
-1636 EADFNIK
+1636 EE

>member
-89 QFDEAEEFYQDFIEL
+89 QFDEAEEFYQDFVEL

-109 DKYILQYEMQKEKKA
+109 DKYILQYEMQKAKKA
-124 PIEKLIEILEEY
+124 PIGKLIEILEKY

-157 DEESCVDMC
+157 DEENCVDMC

-240 KEEESV
+240 KEKESV
-246 SVKIT
+246 SVKIA

-269 FKESIRKLKKPV
+269 FKESIRKLKHPV
-281 MESLHK
+281 IESIHK
-287 SNDEKKDEGESDKE
+287 SNDEKKAEGE
-301 DPATN
+301 
-306 KSDNNLTE
+306 
-314 IKSDE
+314 
-319 VTLPDNEVV
+319 
-328 EENKDTFDSKEELN
+328 
-342 QQNRKIEKEAQ
+342 
-353 KENKS
+353 S
-358 EQKEPEQ
+358 EQKEL
-365 KEPFAQQNNPD
+365 FAQQNNPD
-376 VQEIFVKQNDPEMHE
+376 VQEIFVEQNDPEMHE

-400 DELNL
+400 DELEL
-405 ESEENSEVKENSES
+405 ESEENSES

-424 VSENPESEENL
+424 VNKNLESEENL

-461 KETTDE
+461 KEATDE
-467 SDDKLDAEKI
+467 SDGKLDVEKI
-477 AVESNSTEN
+477 AVESDSTEN
-486 NVDKETETI
+486 NVDKEAETI
-495 LDGNDNVDA
+495 LDGKENVDA
-504 IQGNDSDEQSL
+504 IQENDSDEKSL

-520 ASNNESVTDDEEED
+520 ASNNESITDDEED

-609 NEQEIEETETNNQ
+609 NEQEIEDTETYNY

-717 SAASE
+717 SAAPE
-722 RHTEKRINV
+722 RHNEKRINV

-746 SSIPNMDNEMTEITM
+746 SSIPNMDNEMTEITL

-782 NFDMEALE
+782 NFDIEALE
-790 ISEIEN
+790 DTETAGET
-796 EAKATPNT
+796 KATPNT
-804 DMETLGDEEAV
+804 DMDTLGNEEAVGETNEIPNFDIEALEDTETAGETKATPNTDMDTLGNEEAV
-815 GETKAIPNIDIEALE
+815 GETKVIPNIDIEALE
-830 DEEAAGETKAIPNI
+830 DEEVA
-844 DIEALED
+844 
-851 TEAAGETKAI
+851 
-861 PNINIEIMEDT
+861 
-872 EAVGET
+872 
-878 KAIPNIDIEIM
+878 
-889 EDTEATGE
+889 GE

-909 KVAESEQTNVPTLDL
+909 KAAESEQTNVPTLDL

-984 EELSEYEEP
+984 EELPEYEEP

-1052 PKSISDLVKEAKEN
+1052 PKSISDLVKEAEEN
-1066 IISEEPEVLDEPL
+1066 IISEEPELLDEPL
-1079 EETVGEPESDTI
+1079 EETVGESESDTI
-1091 DEFAAESTEPERESI
+1091 DEDAVESTEPEMESLGKT
-1106 EKMKN
+1106 ENKPV
-1111 ESTDEL
+1111 DEL
-1117 ENESIEE
+1117 ENESTEE
-1124 SEINSTDESEN
+1124 FEINSTDESEN

-1150 EEVEE
+1150 EEVEDSEDGPIEDIEE
-1155 SEEEPIEDFEEPE
+1155 SEDESVEDFEEPKE
-1168 KDLVEEELEEDSSEN
+1168 DLVEEELQEDSSEN
-1183 LNKYE
+1183 LTKDE

-1193 KSEMENVEI
+1193 KSDMENVEM
-1202 PELSAEMDKIAQEI
+1202 PEVSAEMDKIAQEI

-1250 SDLTDVADSKEDSET
+1250 SDLTDVADSKEDSE
-1265 KEDSESVDELDDN
+1265 SVDGLDDN

-1283 SKLKESLDE
+1283 SKLKGSLDK
-1292 SEEYV
+1292 SEDYV
-1297 ESESEENS
+1297 ESEPEEV
-1305 ELDNE
+1305 EPA
-1310 IELEQE
+1310 EQE
-1316 DDSKSE
+1316 SE
-1322 EDSTVEEKEEA
+1322 S
-1333 TEEVEPSEQKSEAAE
+1333 TEEVEPAEQE
-1348 EVEPSEQKSDAVEEG
+1348 SDAVEEG
-1363 RASEQE
+1363 KGSEQE
-1369 TEPKSTEKESGVK
+1369 TEQKSAEKESETK
-1382 EEKYSLGTKIVTDED
+1382 EEKDNSGTKIVTDED

-1608 MKRAKHKLGRK
+1608 IKRAKHKLGRK

>member
-89 QFDEAEEFYQDFIEL
+89 QFDEAEEFYQDFVEL

-109 DKYILQYEMQKEKKA
+109 DKYILQYEMQKAKKA
-124 PIEKLIEILEEY
+124 PIGKLIEILEKY

-206 RKPLQKIEKDERKEN
+206 RKPLQKIEKDDRKEN

-246 SVKIT
+246 SVKIA

-269 FKESIRKLKKPV
+269 FKESIRKLKHPV
-281 MESLHK
+281 IESIHK
-287 SNDEKKDEGESDKE
+287 SNDEKKAEGE
-301 DPATN
+301 
-306 KSDNNLTE
+306 L
-314 IKSDE
+314 
-319 VTLPDNEVV
+319 
-328 EENKDTFDSKEELN
+328 
-342 QQNRKIEKEAQ
+342 
-353 KENKS
+353 
-358 EQKEPEQ
+358 EQ

-400 DELNL
+400 DELEL
-405 ESEENSEVKENSES
+405 ESEGNSES

-424 VSENPESEENL
+424 VNKNLESEENL

-467 SDDKLDAEKI
+467 SDGKLDVEKI
-477 AVESNSTEN
+477 AVESDSTEN
-486 NVDKETETI
+486 NVDKEAETI
-495 LDGNDNVDA
+495 FDGKENVDA
-504 IQGNDSDEQSL
+504 IQENDSDEKSL

-520 ASNNESVTDDEEED
+520 ASNNESITDDEED

-609 NEQEIEETETNNQ
+609 HEQEIEETETNNQ

-717 SAASE
+717 STAPE
-722 RHTEKRINV
+722 RHNEKRINV

-746 SSIPNMDNEMTEITM
+746 SSIPNMDNEMTEITL

-782 NFDMEALE
+782 KFDIEALE
-790 ISEIEN
+790 DTETAGET
-796 EAKATPNT
+796 KATPNT
-804 DMETLGDEEAV
+804 DMDTLGNEEAV
-815 GETKAIPNIDIEALE
+815 GETKVIPNIDIEALEDEEVAGETKAIPNIDIEALE
-830 DEEAAGETKAIPNI
+830 DEKVTGETKATPNT
-844 DIEALED
+844 DMD
-851 TEAAGETKAI
+851 TLGNEEVA
-861 PNINIEIMEDT
+861 
-872 EAVGET
+872 
-878 KAIPNIDIEIM
+878 
-889 EDTEATGE
+889 GE

-909 KVAESEQTNVPTLDL
+909 KAAESEQTNVPTLDL

-984 EELSEYEEP
+984 EELPEYEEP

-1052 PKSISDLVKEAKEN
+1052 PKSISDLVKEAEKN
-1066 IISEEPEVLDEPL
+1066 IISEEPELLDEPL
-1079 EETVGEPESDTI
+1079 EETVGESESDTI
-1091 DEFAAESTEPERESI
+1091 DEDAVESTEPGMESLGKT
-1106 EKMKN
+1106 ENKPV
-1111 ESTDEL
+1111 DEL
-1117 ENESIEE
+1117 ENESTEE
-1124 SEINSTDESEN
+1124 FEINSTDESEN

-1150 EEVEE
+1150 EEVEDSEDEPIEDIEE
-1155 SEEEPIEDFEEPE
+1155 SEDESAEDFEEPKE
-1168 KDLVEEELEEDSSEN
+1168 DLVEEELQEDSSEN
-1183 LNKYE
+1183 LTKDE

-1193 KSEMENVEI
+1193 KSEMENVEM
-1202 PELSAEMDKIAQEI
+1202 PEVSAKMDKIAQEI

-1223 IPELDIPKIE
+1223 IPGLDIPKIE

-1250 SDLTDVADSKEDSET
+1250 SDLTDVADSKEDSEA
-1265 KEDSESVDELDDN
+1265 KEDSESVDGLDDN

-1283 SKLKESLDE
+1283 SKLKGSLDK
-1292 SEEYV
+1292 SEDYV
-1297 ESESEENS
+1297 ESEPEEV
-1305 ELDNE
+1305 EPA
-1310 IELEQE
+1310 EQE
-1316 DDSKSE
+1316 SE
-1322 EDSTVEEKEEA
+1322 S
-1333 TEEVEPSEQKSEAAE
+1333 TEEVEPAEQE
-1348 EVEPSEQKSDAVEEG
+1348 SDAVEEG
-1363 RASEQE
+1363 KDSEQE
-1369 TEPKSTEKESGVK
+1369 TEQKSAEKESETK
-1382 EEKYSLGTKIVTDED
+1382 EEKDNSGTKIVTDED

-1454 KMVNAKRGRTGR
+1454 KMVNAKRGRAGR
-1466 RIAKVNAEVLNRRGF
+1466 RIAKVTAEVLNRRGF

-1514 LYTNDMLIVLEGG
+1514 LYTNDMLIVLEGE

-1608 MKRAKHKLGRK
+1608 IKRAKHKLGRK
-1619 IVGIFKAK
+1619 IVGIFKTK

>member
-89 QFDEAEEFYQDFIEL
+89 QFDEAEEFYQDFVEL

-109 DKYILQYEMQKEKKA
+109 DKYILQYEMQKAKKA
-124 PIEKLIEILEEY
+124 PIGKLIEILEKY

-157 DEESCVDMC
+157 DEENCVDMC

-240 KEEESV
+240 KEKESV
-246 SVKIT
+246 SVKIA

-269 FKESIRKLKKPV
+269 FKESIRKLKHPV
-281 MESLHK
+281 IESIHK
-287 SNDEKKDEGESDKE
+287 SNDEKKAEGE
-301 DPATN
+301 
-306 KSDNNLTE
+306 
-314 IKSDE
+314 
-319 VTLPDNEVV
+319 
-328 EENKDTFDSKEELN
+328 
-342 QQNRKIEKEAQ
+342 
-353 KENKS
+353 S
-358 EQKEPEQ
+358 EQKEL
-365 KEPFAQQNNPD
+365 FAQQNNPD
-376 VQEIFVKQNDPEMHE
+376 VQEIFVEQNDPEMHE

-400 DELNL
+400 YELEL
-405 ESEENSEVKENSES
+405 ESEENSES

-424 VSENPESEENL
+424 VNKNLESEENL

-461 KETTDE
+461 KEATDE
-467 SDDKLDAEKI
+467 SDGKLDVEKI
-477 AVESNSTEN
+477 AVESDSTEN
-486 NVDKETETI
+486 NVDKEAETI
-495 LDGNDNVDA
+495 FDGKENVDA
-504 IQGNDSDEQSL
+504 IQENDSDEKSL

-520 ASNNESVTDDEEED
+520 ASNNESITDDEED

-717 SAASE
+717 SAAPE
-722 RHTEKRINV
+722 RHNEKRINV

-746 SSIPNMDNEMTEITM
+746 SSIPNMDNEMTEITL

-782 NFDMEALE
+782 NFDIEALE
-790 ISEIEN
+790 DTETEG
-796 EAKATPNT
+796 ETKATPNT
-804 DMETLGDEEAV
+804 DMDTLGNEEAV
-815 GETKAIPNIDIEALE
+815 GETKVIPNIDIEALE
-830 DEEAAGETKAIPNI
+830 DEEVA
-844 DIEALED
+844 
-851 TEAAGETKAI
+851 
-861 PNINIEIMEDT
+861 
-872 EAVGET
+872 
-878 KAIPNIDIEIM
+878 
-889 EDTEATGE
+889 GE

-909 KVAESEQTNVPTLDL
+909 KAAESEQTNVPTLDL

-984 EELSEYEEP
+984 EKLPEYEEP

-1052 PKSISDLVKEAKEN
+1052 PKSISDLVKEAEEN
-1066 IISEEPEVLDEPL
+1066 IISEEPELLDEPL
-1079 EETVGEPESDTI
+1079 EETVGESESDTI
-1091 DEFAAESTEPERESI
+1091 DEDAVESTEPEMESLGKT
-1106 EKMKN
+1106 ENKPV
-1111 ESTDEL
+1111 DEL
-1117 ENESIEE
+1117 ENESTEE
-1124 SEINSTDESEN
+1124 FEINSTDESEN
-1135 ESAETI
+1135 EYAETI

-1150 EEVEE
+1150 EEVEDSEDEPIEDIEE
-1155 SEEEPIEDFEEPE
+1155 SEDESVEDFEEPKE
-1168 KDLVEEELEEDSSEN
+1168 DLVEEELQEDSSEN
-1183 LNKYE
+1183 LTKDE
-1188 PEETK
+1188 PEETI
-1193 KSEMENVEI
+1193 KSEMENVEM
-1202 PELSAEMDKIAQEI
+1202 PEVSAEMDKIAQEI

-1250 SDLTDVADSKEDSET
+1250 SDLTDVADSKEDSEA
-1265 KEDSESVDELDDN
+1265 KEDSESVDGLDDN

-1283 SKLKESLDE
+1283 SKLKGSLDK
-1292 SEEYV
+1292 SEDYV
-1297 ESESEENS
+1297 ESEPEEV
-1305 ELDNE
+1305 EPA
-1310 IELEQE
+1310 EQE
-1316 DDSKSE
+1316 SE
-1322 EDSTVEEKEEA
+1322 S
-1333 TEEVEPSEQKSEAAE
+1333 TEEVEPAEQE
-1348 EVEPSEQKSDAVEEG
+1348 SDAVEEG
-1363 RASEQE
+1363 KDSEQE
-1369 TEPKSTEKESGVK
+1369 TEQKSAEKESETK
-1382 EEKYSLGTKIVTDED
+1382 EEKDNSGTKIVTDED

-1514 LYTNDMLIVLEGG
+1514 LYTNDMLIVLEGE

-1595 ISQKDVEQILDAA
+1595 ISQKDVEQILDATI
-1608 MKRAKHKLGRK
+1608 KRAKHKLGRK
-1619 IVGIFKAK
+1619 IVGIFKTK

>member
-22 YERAVQIAD
+22 YEKAVQIAD

-89 QFDEAEEFYQDFIEL
+89 QFDEAEEFYQDFVEL

-109 DKYILQYEMQKEKKA
+109 DKYILQYEMQKAKKA
-124 PIEKLIEILEEY
+124 PIGKLIEILEKY

-206 RKPLQKIEKDERKEN
+206 RKPLQKIEKDDRKEN

-246 SVKIT
+246 SVKIA

-269 FKESIRKLKKPV
+269 FKESIRKLKHPV
-281 MESLHK
+281 IESIHK
-287 SNDEKKDEGESDKE
+287 SNDEKKAEGES
-301 DPATN
+301 
-306 KSDNNLTE
+306 
-314 IKSDE
+314 
-319 VTLPDNEVV
+319 
-328 EENKDTFDSKEELN
+328 
-342 QQNRKIEKEAQ
+342 
-353 KENKS
+353 
-358 EQKEPEQ
+358 EQ

-400 DELNL
+400 DELEL
-405 ESEENSEVKENSES
+405 ESEENSES

-424 VSENPESEENL
+424 VNKNLESEENL

-461 KETTDE
+461 KEATDE
-467 SDDKLDAEKI
+467 SDGKLDVEKI
-477 AVESNSTEN
+477 AVENDSTEN
-486 NVDKETETI
+486 NVDKEAETI
-495 LDGNDNVDA
+495 FDGKENVDA
-504 IQGNDSDEQSL
+504 IQENDSDEKSL

-520 ASNNESVTDDEEED
+520 ASNNESITDDEED

-609 NEQEIEETETNNQ
+609 HEQEIEETETNNQ

-717 SAASE
+717 STAPE
-722 RHTEKRINV
+722 RHNEKRINV

-746 SSIPNMDNEMTEITM
+746 SSIPNMDNEMTEITL

-782 NFDMEALE
+782 NFDIEALE
-790 ISEIEN
+790 DTETAGET
-796 EAKATPNT
+796 KATPNT
-804 DMETLGDEEAV
+804 DMDTLGNEEAV
-815 GETKAIPNIDIEALE
+815 GETKVIPNIDIEALEDEEVAGETKAIPNIDIEALE
-830 DEEAAGETKAIPNI
+830 DEEVTGETKATPNT
-844 DIEALED
+844 DMD
-851 TEAAGETKAI
+851 TLGNEEVA
-861 PNINIEIMEDT
+861 
-872 EAVGET
+872 
-878 KAIPNIDIEIM
+878 
-889 EDTEATGE
+889 GE

-909 KVAESEQTNVPTLDL
+909 KAAESEQTNVPTLDL

-984 EELSEYEEP
+984 EELPEYEEP

-1052 PKSISDLVKEAKEN
+1052 PKSISDLVKEAEEN
-1066 IISEEPEVLDEPL
+1066 IISEEPELLDEPL
-1079 EETVGEPESDTI
+1079 EETVGESESDTI
-1091 DEFAAESTEPERESI
+1091 DEDAVESTEPGMESLGKT
-1106 EKMKN
+1106 ENKPV
-1111 ESTDEL
+1111 DEL
-1117 ENESIEE
+1117 ENESTEE
-1124 SEINSTDESEN
+1124 FEINSTDESEN

-1150 EEVEE
+1150 EEVEDSEDEPIEDIEE
-1155 SEEEPIEDFEEPE
+1155 SEDESAEDFEEPKE
-1168 KDLVEEELEEDSSEN
+1168 DLVEEELQEDSSEN
-1183 LNKYE
+1183 LTKDE

-1193 KSEMENVEI
+1193 KSEMENVEM
-1202 PELSAEMDKIAQEI
+1202 PEVSAKMDKIAQEI

-1223 IPELDIPKIE
+1223 IPGLDIPKIE

-1250 SDLTDVADSKEDSET
+1250 SDLTDVADSKEDSEA
-1265 KEDSESVDELDDN
+1265 KEDSESVDGLDDN

-1283 SKLKESLDE
+1283 SKLKGSLDK
-1292 SEEYV
+1292 SEDYV
-1297 ESESEENS
+1297 ESEPEEV
-1305 ELDNE
+1305 EPA
-1310 IELEQE
+1310 EQE
-1316 DDSKSE
+1316 SE
-1322 EDSTVEEKEEA
+1322 S
-1333 TEEVEPSEQKSEAAE
+1333 TEEVEPAEQE
-1348 EVEPSEQKSDAVEEG
+1348 SDAVEEG
-1363 RASEQE
+1363 KDSEQE
-1369 TEPKSTEKESGVK
+1369 TEQKSAEKESETK
-1382 EEKYSLGTKIVTDED
+1382 EEKDNSGTKIVTDED

-1454 KMVNAKRGRTGR
+1454 KMVNAKRGRAGR

-1514 LYTNDMLIVLEGG
+1514 LYTNDMLIVLEGE

-1608 MKRAKHKLGRK
+1608 IKRAKHKLGRK
-1619 IVGIFKAK
+1619 IVGIFKTK

>member
-89 QFDEAEEFYQDFIEL
+89 QFDEAEEFYQDFVEL

-109 DKYILQYEMQKEKKA
+109 DKYILQYEMQKAKKA
-124 PIEKLIEILEEY
+124 PIGKLIEILEKY

-157 DEESCVDMC
+157 DEENCVDMC

-240 KEEESV
+240 KEKESV
-246 SVKIT
+246 SVKIA

-269 FKESIRKLKKPV
+269 FKESIRKLKHPV
-281 MESLHK
+281 IESIHK
-287 SNDEKKDEGESDKE
+287 SNDEKKAEGE
-301 DPATN
+301 
-306 KSDNNLTE
+306 
-314 IKSDE
+314 
-319 VTLPDNEVV
+319 
-328 EENKDTFDSKEELN
+328 
-342 QQNRKIEKEAQ
+342 
-353 KENKS
+353 S
-358 EQKEPEQ
+358 EQKEL
-365 KEPFAQQNNPD
+365 FAQQNNPD
-376 VQEIFVKQNDPEMHE
+376 VQEIFVEQNDPEMHE

-400 DELNL
+400 DELEL
-405 ESEENSEVKENSES
+405 ESEENSES

-424 VSENPESEENL
+424 VNKNLESEENL

-461 KETTDE
+461 KEATDE
-467 SDDKLDAEKI
+467 SDGKLDVEKI
-477 AVESNSTEN
+477 AVESDSTEN
-486 NVDKETETI
+486 NVDKEAETI
-495 LDGNDNVDA
+495 LDGKENVDA
-504 IQGNDSDEQSL
+504 IQENDSDEKSL

-520 ASNNESVTDDEEED
+520 ASNNESITDDEED

-609 NEQEIEETETNNQ
+609 NEQEIEDTETYNY

-717 SAASE
+717 SAAPE
-722 RHTEKRINV
+722 RHNEKRINV

-746 SSIPNMDNEMTEITM
+746 SSIPNMDNEMTEITL

-782 NFDMEALE
+782 NFDIEALE
-790 ISEIEN
+790 DTETAGET
-796 EAKATPNT
+796 KATPNT
-804 DMETLGDEEAV
+804 DMDTLGNEEAV
-815 GETKAIPNIDIEALE
+815 GETKVIPNIDIEALEDEEVAGETKAIPNIDIEALE
-830 DEEAAGETKAIPNI
+830 DEEVTGETKATPNT
-844 DIEALED
+844 DMD
-851 TEAAGETKAI
+851 TLGNEEVA
-861 PNINIEIMEDT
+861 
-872 EAVGET
+872 
-878 KAIPNIDIEIM
+878 
-889 EDTEATGE
+889 GE

-909 KVAESEQTNVPTLDL
+909 KAAESEQTNVPTLDL

-984 EELSEYEEP
+984 EKLPEYEEP

-1052 PKSISDLVKEAKEN
+1052 PKSISDLVKEA
-1066 IISEEPEVLDEPL
+1066 D
-1079 EETVGEPESDTI
+1079 G
-1091 DEFAAESTEPERESI
+1091 
-1106 EKMKN
+1106 
-1111 ESTDEL
+1111 
-1117 ENESIEE
+1117 
-1124 SEINSTDESEN
+1124 
-1135 ESAETI
+1135 
-1141 EDYETIDDV
+1141 
-1150 EEVEE
+1150 
-1155 SEEEPIEDFEEPE
+1155 
-1168 KDLVEEELEEDSSEN
+1168 
-1183 LNKYE
+1183 KY
-1188 PEETK
+1188 
-1193 KSEMENVEI
+1193 N
-1202 PELSAEMDKIAQEI
+1202 
-1216 ESMPEIS
+1216 
-1223 IPELDIPKIE
+1223 
-1233 IPNLDL
+1233 
-1239 PDLSDEDALEL
+1239 
-1250 SDLTDVADSKEDSET
+1250 
-1265 KEDSESVDELDDN
+1265 
-1278 DEVED
+1278 
-1283 SKLKESLDE
+1283 
-1292 SEEYV
+1292 
-1297 ESESEENS
+1297 
-1305 ELDNE
+1305 
-1310 IELEQE
+1310 
-1316 DDSKSE
+1316 
-1322 EDSTVEEKEEA
+1322 
-1333 TEEVEPSEQKSEAAE
+1333 
-1348 EVEPSEQKSDAVEEG
+1348 
-1363 RASEQE
+1363 
-1369 TEPKSTEKESGVK
+1369 
-1382 EEKYSLGTKIVTDED
+1382 
-1397 MKVFA
+1397 F
-1402 NYTNIEGLDD
+1402 
-1412 TIKYTIEK
+1412 
-1420 LVKEFVPDGN
+1420 
-1430 SSNGNIAISGDE
+1430 
-1442 KSGKTTLAIDII
+1442 
-1454 KMVNAKRGRTGR
+1454 
-1466 RIAKVNAEVLNRRGF
+1466 
-1481 TAALNKLMGSDLI
+1481 
-1494 VEKATD
+1494 
-1500 LNSEQIDEIIKSAK
+1500 
-1514 LYTNDMLIVLEGG
+1514 
-1527 TDAMADMFDENE
+1527 
-1539 ELKQIFDYPILI
+1539 
-1551 KTYNVK
+1551 
-1557 EWVAYGVQYAKDN
+1557 
-1570 GFNINE
+1570 
-1576 MGMLALFKAID
+1576 
-1587 DWYGTKKE
+1587 
-1595 ISQKDVEQILDAA
+1595 
-1608 MKRAKHKLGRK
+1608 
-1619 IVGIFKAK
+1619 
-1627 DKDDLQILK
+1627 
-1636 EADFNIK
+1636 

>member
-89 QFDEAEEFYQDFIEL
+89 QFDEAEEFYQDFVEL

-109 DKYILQYEMQKEKKA
+109 DKYILQYEMQKAKKA
-124 PIEKLIEILEEY
+124 PIGKLIEILEKY

-206 RKPLQKIEKDERKEN
+206 RKPLQKIEKDDRKEN

-246 SVKIT
+246 SVKIA

-269 FKESIRKLKKPV
+269 FKESIRKLKHPV
-281 MESLHK
+281 IESIHK
-287 SNDEKKDEGESDKE
+287 SNDEKKAEGES
-301 DPATN
+301 
-306 KSDNNLTE
+306 
-314 IKSDE
+314 
-319 VTLPDNEVV
+319 
-328 EENKDTFDSKEELN
+328 
-342 QQNRKIEKEAQ
+342 
-353 KENKS
+353 
-358 EQKEPEQ
+358 EQ

-400 DELNL
+400 DELEL
-405 ESEENSEVKENSES
+405 ESEENSES

-424 VSENPESEENL
+424 VNKNLESEENL

-461 KETTDE
+461 KEATDE
-467 SDDKLDAEKI
+467 SDGKLDVEKI
-477 AVESNSTEN
+477 AVENDSTEN
-486 NVDKETETI
+486 NVDKEAETI
-495 LDGNDNVDA
+495 FDGKENVDA
-504 IQGNDSDEQSL
+504 IQENDSDEKSL

-520 ASNNESVTDDEEED
+520 ASNNESITDDEED

-609 NEQEIEETETNNQ
+609 HEQEIEETETNNQ

-717 SAASE
+717 STAPE
-722 RHTEKRINV
+722 RHNEKRINV

-746 SSIPNMDNEMTEITM
+746 SSIPNMDNEMTEITL

-782 NFDMEALE
+782 NFDIEALE
-790 ISEIEN
+790 DTETAGET
-796 EAKATPNT
+796 KATPNT
-804 DMETLGDEEAV
+804 DMDTLGNEEAV
-815 GETKAIPNIDIEALE
+815 
-830 DEEAAGETKAIPNI
+830 
-844 DIEALED
+844 
-851 TEAAGETKAI
+851 
-861 PNINIEIMEDT
+861 
-872 EAVGET
+872 
-878 KAIPNIDIEIM
+878 
-889 EDTEATGE
+889 GE

-909 KVAESEQTNVPTLDL
+909 KAAESEQTNVPTLDL

-984 EELSEYEEP
+984 EELPEYEEP

-1052 PKSISDLVKEAKEN
+1052 PKSISDLVKEAEEN
-1066 IISEEPEVLDEPL
+1066 IISEEPELLDEPL
-1079 EETVGEPESDTI
+1079 EETVGESESDTI
-1091 DEFAAESTEPERESI
+1091 DEDAVESTEPGMESLGKT
-1106 EKMKN
+1106 ENKPV
-1111 ESTDEL
+1111 DEL
-1117 ENESIEE
+1117 ENESTEE
-1124 SEINSTDESEN
+1124 FEINSTDESEN

-1150 EEVEE
+1150 EEVEDSEDEPIEDIEE
-1155 SEEEPIEDFEEPE
+1155 SEDESAEDFEEPKE
-1168 KDLVEEELEEDSSEN
+1168 DLVEEELQEDSSEN
-1183 LNKYE
+1183 LTKDE

-1193 KSEMENVEI
+1193 KSEMENVEM
-1202 PELSAEMDKIAQEI
+1202 PEVSAKMDKIAQEI

-1223 IPELDIPKIE
+1223 IPGLDIPKIE

-1250 SDLTDVADSKEDSET
+1250 SDLTDVADSKEDSEA
-1265 KEDSESVDELDDN
+1265 KEDSESVDGLDDN

-1283 SKLKESLDE
+1283 SKLKGSLDK
-1292 SEEYV
+1292 SEDYV
-1297 ESESEENS
+1297 ESEPEEV
-1305 ELDNE
+1305 EPA
-1310 IELEQE
+1310 EQE
-1316 DDSKSE
+1316 SE
-1322 EDSTVEEKEEA
+1322 S
-1333 TEEVEPSEQKSEAAE
+1333 TEEVEPAEQE
-1348 EVEPSEQKSDAVEEG
+1348 SDAVEEG
-1363 RASEQE
+1363 KDSEQE
-1369 TEPKSTEKESGVK
+1369 TEQKSAEKESETK
-1382 EEKYSLGTKIVTDED
+1382 EEKDNSGTKIVTDED

-1454 KMVNAKRGRTGR
+1454 KMVNAKRGRAGR

-1514 LYTNDMLIVLEGG
+1514 LYTNDMLIVLEGE

-1608 MKRAKHKLGRK
+1608 IKRAKHKLGRK
-1619 IVGIFKAK
+1619 IVGIFKTK

>member
-89 QFDEAEEFYQDFIEL
+89 QFDEAEEFYQDFVEL

-109 DKYILQYEMQKEKKA
+109 DKYILQYEMQKAKKA
-124 PIEKLIEILEEY
+124 PIGKLIEILEKY

-157 DEESCVDMC
+157 DEENCVDMC

-240 KEEESV
+240 KEKESV
-246 SVKIT
+246 SVKIA

-269 FKESIRKLKKPV
+269 FKESIRKLKHPV
-281 MESLHK
+281 IESIHK
-287 SNDEKKDEGESDKE
+287 SNDEKKAEGE
-301 DPATN
+301 
-306 KSDNNLTE
+306 
-314 IKSDE
+314 
-319 VTLPDNEVV
+319 
-328 EENKDTFDSKEELN
+328 
-342 QQNRKIEKEAQ
+342 
-353 KENKS
+353 S
-358 EQKEPEQ
+358 EQKEL
-365 KEPFAQQNNPD
+365 FAQQNNPD
-376 VQEIFVKQNDPEMHE
+376 VQEIFVEQNDPEMHE

-400 DELNL
+400 DELEL
-405 ESEENSEVKENSES
+405 ESEENSES

-424 VSENPESEENL
+424 VNKNLESEENL

-461 KETTDE
+461 KEATDE
-467 SDDKLDAEKI
+467 SDGKLDVEKI
-477 AVESNSTEN
+477 AVESDSTEN
-486 NVDKETETI
+486 NVDKEAETI
-495 LDGNDNVDA
+495 LDGKENVDA
-504 IQGNDSDEQSL
+504 IQENDSDEKSL

-520 ASNNESVTDDEEED
+520 ASNNESITDDEED

-609 NEQEIEETETNNQ
+609 NEQEIEDTETYNY

-717 SAASE
+717 SAAPE
-722 RHTEKRINV
+722 RHNEKRINV

-746 SSIPNMDNEMTEITM
+746 SSIPNMDNEMTEITL

-782 NFDMEALE
+782 NFDIEALE
-790 ISEIEN
+790 DTETAGET
-796 EAKATPNT
+796 KATPNT
-804 DMETLGDEEAV
+804 DMDTLGNEEAV
-815 GETKAIPNIDIEALE
+815 GETKVIPNIDIEALE
-830 DEEAAGETKAIPNI
+830 DEEVTGETKATPNT
-844 DIEALED
+844 DMD
-851 TEAAGETKAI
+851 TLGNEEVA
-861 PNINIEIMEDT
+861 
-872 EAVGET
+872 
-878 KAIPNIDIEIM
+878 
-889 EDTEATGE
+889 GE

-909 KVAESEQTNVPTLDL
+909 KAAESEQTNVPTLDL

-984 EELSEYEEP
+984 EELPEYEEP

-1052 PKSISDLVKEAKEN
+1052 PKSISDLVKEAEEN
-1066 IISEEPEVLDEPL
+1066 IISEEPELLDEPL
-1079 EETVGEPESDTI
+1079 EETVGESESDTI
-1091 DEFAAESTEPERESI
+1091 DEDAVESTEPEMESLGKT
-1106 EKMKN
+1106 ENKPV
-1111 ESTDEL
+1111 DEL
-1117 ENESIEE
+1117 ENESTEE
-1124 SEINSTDESEN
+1124 FEINSTDESEN
-1135 ESAETI
+1135 EFAETI

-1150 EEVEE
+1150 EEVE
-1155 SEEEPIEDFEEPE
+1155 
-1168 KDLVEEELEEDSSEN
+1168 DSSEN
-1183 LNKYE
+1183 LTKDE

-1193 KSEMENVEI
+1193 KSDMENVEM
-1202 PELSAEMDKIAQEI
+1202 PEVSAEMDKIAQEI

-1250 SDLTDVADSKEDSET
+1250 SDLTDVADSKEDSE
-1265 KEDSESVDELDDN
+1265 SVDGLDDN

-1283 SKLKESLDE
+1283 SKLKGSLDK
-1292 SEEYV
+1292 SEDYV
-1297 ESESEENS
+1297 ESEP
-1305 ELDNE
+1305 
-1310 IELEQE
+1310 
-1316 DDSKSE
+1316 
-1322 EDSTVEEKEEA
+1322 
-1333 TEEVEPSEQKSEAAE
+1333 EEVEPAEQE
-1348 EVEPSEQKSDAVEEG
+1348 SDAVEEG
-1363 RASEQE
+1363 KDSEQE
-1369 TEPKSTEKESGVK
+1369 TEQKSAEKESETK
-1382 EEKYSLGTKIVTDED
+1382 EEKDNSGTKIVTDED

-1454 KMVNAKRGRTGR
+1454 KMVNAKRGRAGR

-1514 LYTNDMLIVLEGG
+1514 LYTNDMLIVLEGE

-1608 MKRAKHKLGRK
+1608 IKRAKHKLGRK
-1619 IVGIFKAK
+1619 IVGIFKTK

>member
-89 QFDEAEEFYQDFIEL
+89 QFDEAEEFYQDFVEL

-109 DKYILQYEMQKEKKA
+109 DKYILQYEMQKAKKA
-124 PIEKLIEILEEY
+124 PIGKLIEILEKY

-157 DEESCVDMC
+157 DEEGCVDMC

-240 KEEESV
+240 KEKESV
-246 SVKIT
+246 SVKIA

-269 FKESIRKLKKPV
+269 FKESIRKLKHPV
-281 MESLHK
+281 IESIHK
-287 SNDEKKDEGESDKE
+287 SNDEKKAEGE
-301 DPATN
+301 
-306 KSDNNLTE
+306 
-314 IKSDE
+314 
-319 VTLPDNEVV
+319 
-328 EENKDTFDSKEELN
+328 
-342 QQNRKIEKEAQ
+342 
-353 KENKS
+353 S
-358 EQKEPEQ
+358 EQKEL
-365 KEPFAQQNNPD
+365 FAQQNNPD
-376 VQEIFVKQNDPEMHE
+376 VQEIFVEQNDPEMHE

-400 DELNL
+400 DELEL
-405 ESEENSEVKENSES
+405 ESEENSES

-424 VSENPESEENL
+424 VNKNLESEENL

-461 KETTDE
+461 KEATDE
-467 SDDKLDAEKI
+467 SDGKLDVEKI
-477 AVESNSTEN
+477 AVESDSTEN
-486 NVDKETETI
+486 NVDKEAETI
-495 LDGNDNVDA
+495 LDGKENVDA
-504 IQGNDSDEQSL
+504 IQENDSDEKSL

-520 ASNNESVTDDEEED
+520 ASNNESITDDEED

-609 NEQEIEETETNNQ
+609 NEQEIEDTETYNY

-717 SAASE
+717 SAAPE
-722 RHTEKRINV
+722 RHNEKRINV

-746 SSIPNMDNEMTEITM
+746 SSISNMDNEMTEITL

-782 NFDMEALE
+782 NFD
-790 ISEIEN
+790 
-796 EAKATPNT
+796 
-804 DMETLGDEEAV
+804 
-815 GETKAIPNIDIEALE
+815 
-830 DEEAAGETKAIPNI
+830 
-844 DIEALED
+844 IEALED
-851 TEAAGETKAI
+851 TETAGETKA
-861 PNINIEIMEDT
+861 T
-872 EAVGET
+872 
-878 KAIPNIDIEIM
+878 
-889 EDTEATGE
+889 
-897 TKAIPNIEEELE
+897 PNIEEELE
-909 KVAESEQTNVPTLDL
+909 KAAESEQTNVPTLDL

-984 EELSEYEEP
+984 EELPEYEEP

-1052 PKSISDLVKEAKEN
+1052 PKSISDLVKEAEEN
-1066 IISEEPEVLDEPL
+1066 IISEEPELLDEPL
-1079 EETVGEPESDTI
+1079 EETVGESESDTI
-1091 DEFAAESTEPERESI
+1091 DEDAVESTEPEMESLGKT
-1106 EKMKN
+1106 ENKPV
-1111 ESTDEL
+1111 DEL
-1117 ENESIEE
+1117 ENESTEE
-1124 SEINSTDESEN
+1124 FEINSTDESEN
-1135 ESAETI
+1135 EYAETI

-1150 EEVEE
+1150 EEVEDSEDEPIEDIEE
-1155 SEEEPIEDFEEPE
+1155 SEDESAEDFEEPKE
-1168 KDLVEEELEEDSSEN
+1168 DLVEEELQEDSSEN
-1183 LNKYE
+1183 LTKDE
-1188 PEETK
+1188 PEETI
-1193 KSEMENVEI
+1193 KSDMENVEM
-1202 PELSAEMDKIAQEI
+1202 PEVSAKMDKIAQEI

-1250 SDLTDVADSKEDSET
+1250 SDLTDVADSKEDSEA
-1265 KEDSESVDELDDN
+1265 KEDSESVDGLDDN

-1283 SKLKESLDE
+1283 SKLKGSLDK
-1292 SEEYV
+1292 SEDYV
-1297 ESESEENS
+1297 ESEPEEV
-1305 ELDNE
+1305 EHA
-1310 IELEQE
+1310 EQE
-1316 DDSKSE
+1316 SE
-1322 EDSTVEEKEEA
+1322 S
-1333 TEEVEPSEQKSEAAE
+1333 TEEVEPAEQE
-1348 EVEPSEQKSDAVEEG
+1348 SDAVEEG
-1363 RASEQE
+1363 KDSEQE
-1369 TEPKSTEKESGVK
+1369 TEQKSAEKESETK
-1382 EEKYSLGTKIVTDED
+1382 EEKDNSGTKIVTDED

-1454 KMVNAKRGRTGR
+1454 KMVNAKRGRAGR

-1514 LYTNDMLIVLEGG
+1514 LYTNDMLIVLEGE

-1608 MKRAKHKLGRK
+1608 IKRAKHKLGRK

>member
-89 QFDEAEEFYQDFIEL
+89 QFDEAEEFYQDFVEL

-109 DKYILQYEMQKEKKA
+109 DKYILQYEMQKAKKA
-124 PIEKLIEILEEY
+124 PIGKLIEILEKY

-157 DEESCVDMC
+157 DEENCVDMC

-240 KEEESV
+240 KEKESV
-246 SVKIT
+246 SVKIA

-269 FKESIRKLKKPV
+269 FKESIRKLKHPV
-281 MESLHK
+281 IESIHK
-287 SNDEKKDEGESDKE
+287 SNDEKKAEGE
-301 DPATN
+301 
-306 KSDNNLTE
+306 
-314 IKSDE
+314 
-319 VTLPDNEVV
+319 
-328 EENKDTFDSKEELN
+328 
-342 QQNRKIEKEAQ
+342 
-353 KENKS
+353 S
-358 EQKEPEQ
+358 EQKEL
-365 KEPFAQQNNPD
+365 FAQQNNPD
-376 VQEIFVKQNDPEMHE
+376 VQEIFVEQNDPEMHE

-400 DELNL
+400 DELEL
-405 ESEENSEVKENSES
+405 ESEENSES

-424 VSENPESEENL
+424 VNKNLESEENL

-461 KETTDE
+461 KEATDE
-467 SDDKLDAEKI
+467 SDGKLDVEKI
-477 AVESNSTEN
+477 AVESDSTEN
-486 NVDKETETI
+486 NVDKEAETI
-495 LDGNDNVDA
+495 LDGKENVDA
-504 IQGNDSDEQSL
+504 IQENDSDEKSL

-520 ASNNESVTDDEEED
+520 ASNNESITDDEED

-609 NEQEIEETETNNQ
+609 NEQEIEDTETYNY

-717 SAASE
+717 SAAPE
-722 RHTEKRINV
+722 RHNEKRINV

-746 SSIPNMDNEMTEITM
+746 SSIPNMDNEMTEITL

-782 NFDMEALE
+782 NFDIEALE
-790 ISEIEN
+790 DTETAGET
-796 EAKATPNT
+796 KATPNT
-804 DMETLGDEEAV
+804 DMDTLGNEEAV
-815 GETKAIPNIDIEALE
+815 GETKVIPNIDIEALEDEEVAGETKAIPNIDIEALE
-830 DEEAAGETKAIPNI
+830 DEEVTGETKATPNT
-844 DIEALED
+844 DMD
-851 TEAAGETKAI
+851 TLGNEEVA
-861 PNINIEIMEDT
+861 
-872 EAVGET
+872 
-878 KAIPNIDIEIM
+878 
-889 EDTEATGE
+889 GE

-909 KVAESEQTNVPTLDL
+909 KAAESEQTNVPTLDL

-984 EELSEYEEP
+984 EELPEYEEP

-1052 PKSISDLVKEAKEN
+1052 PKSISDLVKEAEEN
-1066 IISEEPEVLDEPL
+1066 IISEEPELLDEPL
-1079 EETVGEPESDTI
+1079 EETVGESESDTI
-1091 DEFAAESTEPERESI
+1091 DEDAVESTEPEMESLGKT
-1106 EKMKN
+1106 ENKPV
-1111 ESTDEL
+1111 DEL
-1117 ENESIEE
+1117 ENESTEE
-1124 SEINSTDESEN
+1124 FEINSTDESEN
-1135 ESAETI
+1135 EYAETI

-1150 EEVEE
+1150 EEVEDSEDEPIEDIEE
-1155 SEEEPIEDFEEPE
+1155 SEDESAEDFEEPKE
-1168 KDLVEEELEEDSSEN
+1168 DLVEEELQEDSSEN
-1183 LNKYE
+1183 LTKDE
-1188 PEETK
+1188 PEETI
-1193 KSEMENVEI
+1193 KSDMENVEM
-1202 PELSAEMDKIAQEI
+1202 PEVSAKMDKIAQEI

-1250 SDLTDVADSKEDSET
+1250 SDLTDVADSKEDSEA
-1265 KEDSESVDELDDN
+1265 KEDSESVDGMDDN

-1283 SKLKESLDE
+1283 SKLKGSLDK
-1292 SEEYV
+1292 SEDYV
-1297 ESESEENS
+1297 ESEPEEV
-1305 ELDNE
+1305 EHA
-1310 IELEQE
+1310 EQE
-1316 DDSKSE
+1316 SE
-1322 EDSTVEEKEEA
+1322 S
-1333 TEEVEPSEQKSEAAE
+1333 TEEVEPAEQE
-1348 EVEPSEQKSDAVEEG
+1348 SDAVEEG
-1363 RASEQE
+1363 KDSEQE
-1369 TEPKSTEKESGVK
+1369 TEQKSAEKESETK
-1382 EEKYSLGTKIVTDED
+1382 EEKDNSGTKIVTDED

-1454 KMVNAKRGRTGR
+1454 KMVNAKRGRAGR

-1514 LYTNDMLIVLEGG
+1514 LYTNDMLIVLEGE

-1608 MKRAKHKLGRK
+1608 IKRAKHKLGRK
-1619 IVGIFKAK
+1619 IVGIFKTK

>member
-89 QFDEAEEFYQDFIEL
+89 QFDEAEEFYQDFVEL

-109 DKYILQYEMQKEKKA
+109 DKYILQYEMQKAKKA
-124 PIEKLIEILEEY
+124 PIGKLIEILEKY

-157 DEESCVDMC
+157 DEENCVDMC

-240 KEEESV
+240 KEKESV
-246 SVKIT
+246 SVKIA

-269 FKESIRKLKKPV
+269 FKESIRKLKHPV
-281 MESLHK
+281 IESIHK
-287 SNDEKKDEGESDKE
+287 SNDEKKAEGE
-301 DPATN
+301 
-306 KSDNNLTE
+306 
-314 IKSDE
+314 
-319 VTLPDNEVV
+319 
-328 EENKDTFDSKEELN
+328 
-342 QQNRKIEKEAQ
+342 
-353 KENKS
+353 S
-358 EQKEPEQ
+358 EQKEL
-365 KEPFAQQNNPD
+365 FAQQNNPD
-376 VQEIFVKQNDPEMHE
+376 VQEIFVEQNDPEMHE

-400 DELNL
+400 DELEL
-405 ESEENSEVKENSES
+405 ESEENSES

-424 VSENPESEENL
+424 VNKNLESEENL

-461 KETTDE
+461 KEATDE
-467 SDDKLDAEKI
+467 SDGKLDVEKI
-477 AVESNSTEN
+477 AVESDSTEN
-486 NVDKETETI
+486 NVDKEAETI
-495 LDGNDNVDA
+495 FDGKENVDA
-504 IQGNDSDEQSL
+504 IQENDSDEKSL

-520 ASNNESVTDDEEED
+520 ASNNESITDDEED

-717 SAASE
+717 SAAPE
-722 RHTEKRINV
+722 RHNEKRINV

-746 SSIPNMDNEMTEITM
+746 SSIPNMDNEMTEITL
-761 DPIDFEKTDNIEKSP
+761 DPIDFEKTDNIEKLP

-782 NFDMEALE
+782 NFDIEALE
-790 ISEIEN
+790 DTETEG
-796 EAKATPNT
+796 ETKATPNT
-804 DMETLGDEEAV
+804 DMDTLGNEEVA
-815 GETKAIPNIDIEALE
+815 
-830 DEEAAGETKAIPNI
+830 
-844 DIEALED
+844 
-851 TEAAGETKAI
+851 
-861 PNINIEIMEDT
+861 
-872 EAVGET
+872 
-878 KAIPNIDIEIM
+878 
-889 EDTEATGE
+889 GE

-909 KVAESEQTNVPTLDL
+909 KAAESEQTNVPTLDL

-973 SERMMNIEGEP
+973 SERMMNIEGKP
-984 EELSEYEEP
+984 EELPEYEEP

-1052 PKSISDLVKEAKEN
+1052 PKSISDLVKEAEEN
-1066 IISEEPEVLDEPL
+1066 IISEEPELLDEPL
-1079 EETVGEPESDTI
+1079 EETVGESESDTI
-1091 DEFAAESTEPERESI
+1091 DEDAVESTEPEMESLGKT
-1106 EKMKN
+1106 ENKPV
-1111 ESTDEL
+1111 DEL
-1117 ENESIEE
+1117 ENESTEE
-1124 SEINSTDESEN
+1124 FEINSTDESEN
-1135 ESAETI
+1135 EYAETI

-1150 EEVEE
+1150 EEVEDSEDEHIEDIEE
-1155 SEEEPIEDFEEPE
+1155 SEDESVEDFEELKE
-1168 KDLVEEELEEDSSEN
+1168 DLVEEELQEDSSEN
-1183 LNKYE
+1183 LTKDE

-1193 KSEMENVEI
+1193 KSKMENVEM
-1202 PELSAEMDKIAQEI
+1202 PEVSAKMDKIAQEI

-1250 SDLTDVADSKEDSET
+1250 SDLTDVADSKEDSE
-1265 KEDSESVDELDDN
+1265 SVDGLDDN

-1283 SKLKESLDE
+1283 SKLKGSLDK
-1292 SEEYV
+1292 SEDYV
-1297 ESESEENS
+1297 ESEP
-1305 ELDNE
+1305 
-1310 IELEQE
+1310 
-1316 DDSKSE
+1316 
-1322 EDSTVEEKEEA
+1322 
-1333 TEEVEPSEQKSEAAE
+1333 EEVEPAEQE
-1348 EVEPSEQKSDAVEEG
+1348 SDAVEEG
-1363 RASEQE
+1363 KDSEQE
-1369 TEPKSTEKESGVK
+1369 TEQKSAEKESETK
-1382 EEKYSLGTKIVTDED
+1382 EEKDNSGTKIVTDED

-1454 KMVNAKRGRTGR
+1454 KMVNAKRGRAGR

-1514 LYTNDMLIVLEGG
+1514 LYTNDMLIVLEGE

-1608 MKRAKHKLGRK
+1608 IKRAKHKLGRK
-1619 IVGIFKAK
+1619 IVGIFKTK

>member
-89 QFDEAEEFYQDFIEL
+89 QFDEAEEFYQDFVEL

-109 DKYILQYEMQKEKKA
+109 DKYILQYEMQKAKKA
-124 PIEKLIEILEEY
+124 PIGKLIEILEKY

-206 RKPLQKIEKDERKEN
+206 RKPLQKIEKDDRKEN

-246 SVKIT
+246 SVKIA

-269 FKESIRKLKKPV
+269 FKESIRKLKHPV
-281 MESLHK
+281 IESIHK
-287 SNDEKKDEGESDKE
+287 SNDEKKAEGES
-301 DPATN
+301 
-306 KSDNNLTE
+306 
-314 IKSDE
+314 
-319 VTLPDNEVV
+319 
-328 EENKDTFDSKEELN
+328 
-342 QQNRKIEKEAQ
+342 
-353 KENKS
+353 
-358 EQKEPEQ
+358 EQ

-400 DELNL
+400 DELEL
-405 ESEENSEVKENSES
+405 ESEENSES

-424 VSENPESEENL
+424 VNKNLESEENL

-461 KETTDE
+461 KEATDE
-467 SDDKLDAEKI
+467 SDGKLDVEKI
-477 AVESNSTEN
+477 AVENDSTEN
-486 NVDKETETI
+486 NVDKEAETI
-495 LDGNDNVDA
+495 FDGKENVDA
-504 IQGNDSDEQSL
+504 IQENDSDEKSL

-520 ASNNESVTDDEEED
+520 ASNNESITDDEED

-609 NEQEIEETETNNQ
+609 HEQEIEETETNNQ

-717 SAASE
+717 STAPE
-722 RHTEKRINV
+722 RHNEKRINV

-746 SSIPNMDNEMTEITM
+746 SSIPNMDNEMTEITL

-782 NFDMEALE
+782 NFDIEALE
-790 ISEIEN
+790 DTETAGET
-796 EAKATPNT
+796 KATPNT
-804 DMETLGDEEAV
+804 DMDTLGNEEAV
-815 GETKAIPNIDIEALE
+815 GETKVIPNIDIEALEDEEVAGETKAIPNIDIEALE
-830 DEEAAGETKAIPNI
+830 DEEVTGETKATPNT
-844 DIEALED
+844 DMD
-851 TEAAGETKAI
+851 TLGNEEVA
-861 PNINIEIMEDT
+861 
-872 EAVGET
+872 
-878 KAIPNIDIEIM
+878 
-889 EDTEATGE
+889 GE

-909 KVAESEQTNVPTLDL
+909 KAAESEQTNVPTLDL

-984 EELSEYEEP
+984 EELPEYEEP

-1052 PKSISDLVKEAKEN
+1052 PKSISDLVKEAEEN
-1066 IISEEPEVLDEPL
+1066 IISEEPELLDEPL
-1079 EETVGEPESDTI
+1079 EETVGESESDTI
-1091 DEFAAESTEPERESI
+1091 DEDAVESTEPGMESLGKT
-1106 EKMKN
+1106 ENKPV
-1111 ESTDEL
+1111 DEL
-1117 ENESIEE
+1117 ENESTEE
-1124 SEINSTDESEN
+1124 FEINSTDESEN

-1150 EEVEE
+1150 EEVEDSEDEPIEDIEE
-1155 SEEEPIEDFEEPE
+1155 SEDESAEDFEEPKE
-1168 KDLVEEELEEDSSEN
+1168 DLVEEELQEDSSEN
-1183 LNKYE
+1183 LTKDE

-1193 KSEMENVEI
+1193 KSEMENVEM
-1202 PELSAEMDKIAQEI
+1202 PEVSAKMDKIAQEI
-1216 ESMPEIS
+1216 KSMPEIS
-1223 IPELDIPKIE
+1223 IPGLDIPKIE

-1250 SDLTDVADSKEDSET
+1250 SDLTDVADSKEDSEA
-1265 KEDSESVDELDDN
+1265 KEDSESVDGLDDN

-1283 SKLKESLDE
+1283 SKLKGSLDK
-1292 SEEYV
+1292 SEDYV
-1297 ESESEENS
+1297 ESEPEEV
-1305 ELDNE
+1305 EPA
-1310 IELEQE
+1310 EQE
-1316 DDSKSE
+1316 SE
-1322 EDSTVEEKEEA
+1322 S
-1333 TEEVEPSEQKSEAAE
+1333 TEEVEPAEQE
-1348 EVEPSEQKSDAVEEG
+1348 SDAVEEG
-1363 RASEQE
+1363 KDSEQE
-1369 TEPKSTEKESGVK
+1369 TEQKSAEKESETK
-1382 EEKYSLGTKIVTDED
+1382 EEKDNSGTKIVTDED

-1454 KMVNAKRGRTGR
+1454 KMVNAKRGRAGR

-1514 LYTNDMLIVLEGG
+1514 LYTNDMLIVLEGE

-1608 MKRAKHKLGRK
+1608 IKRAKHKLGRK
-1619 IVGIFKAK
+1619 IVGIFKTK

>member
-1 MDRNEYN
+1 M
-8 FKIEEMRVAVRNKD
+8 
-22 YERAVQIAD
+22 
-31 SLDYRREK
+31 
-39 ANDILSLIA
+39 
-48 DAYEMAKQYDKAKQ
+48 
-62 ALIIAYENTNTG
+62 
-74 RHLAYRLCLLSAKLQ
+74 
-89 QFDEAEEFYQDFIEL
+89 
-104 APRDN
+104 
-109 DKYILQYEMQKEKKA
+109 
-124 PIEKLIEILEEY
+124 
-136 IQEDMEEKW
+136 
-145 AYELAKLYHEAG
+145 
-157 DEESCVDMC
+157 
-166 DEISLWFAEGK
+166 
-177 YVNKAMELKKLYRPL
+177 
-192 TKLQQERYDNYRLG
+192 
-206 RKPLQKIEKDERKEN
+206 
-221 KQAGDIEDNLSIDN
+221 
-235 AISED
+235 
-240 KEEESV
+240 
-246 SVKIT
+246 SVKIA

-269 FKESIRKLKKPV
+269 FKESIRKLKHPV
-281 MESLHK
+281 IESIHK
-287 SNDEKKDEGESDKE
+287 SNDEKKAEGE
-301 DPATN
+301 
-306 KSDNNLTE
+306 
-314 IKSDE
+314 
-319 VTLPDNEVV
+319 
-328 EENKDTFDSKEELN
+328 
-342 QQNRKIEKEAQ
+342 
-353 KENKS
+353 S
-358 EQKEPEQ
+358 EQKEL
-365 KEPFAQQNNPD
+365 FAQQNNPD
-376 VQEIFVKQNDPEMHE
+376 VQEIFVEQNDPEMHE

-400 DELNL
+400 DELEL
-405 ESEENSEVKENSES
+405 ESEENSES

-424 VSENPESEENL
+424 VNKNLESEENL

-461 KETTDE
+461 KEATDE
-467 SDDKLDAEKI
+467 SDGKLDVEKI
-477 AVESNSTEN
+477 AVESDSTEN
-486 NVDKETETI
+486 NVDKEAETI
-495 LDGNDNVDA
+495 LDGKENVDA
-504 IQGNDSDEQSL
+504 IQENDSDEKSL

-520 ASNNESVTDDEEED
+520 ASNNESITDDEED

-609 NEQEIEETETNNQ
+609 NEQEIEDTETYNY

-717 SAASE
+717 SAAPE
-722 RHTEKRINV
+722 RHNEKRINV

-736 SDTVQLEKHT
+736 SDTIQLEKHT
-746 SSIPNMDNEMTEITM
+746 SSIPNMDNEMTEITL

-782 NFDMEALE
+782 NFDIEALE
-790 ISEIEN
+790 DTETAGET
-796 EAKATPNT
+796 KATPNT
-804 DMETLGDEEAV
+804 DMDTLGNEEVA
-815 GETKAIPNIDIEALE
+815 
-830 DEEAAGETKAIPNI
+830 
-844 DIEALED
+844 
-851 TEAAGETKAI
+851 
-861 PNINIEIMEDT
+861 
-872 EAVGET
+872 
-878 KAIPNIDIEIM
+878 
-889 EDTEATGE
+889 GE

-909 KVAESEQTNVPTLDL
+909 KAAESEQTNVPTLDL

-984 EELSEYEEP
+984 EELPEYEEP

-1052 PKSISDLVKEAKEN
+1052 PKSISDLVKEAEEN
-1066 IISEEPEVLDEPL
+1066 IISEEPELLDEPL
-1079 EETVGEPESDTI
+1079 EETVGESESDTI
-1091 DEFAAESTEPERESI
+1091 DEDAVESTEPEMESLGKT
-1106 EKMKN
+1106 ENKPV
-1111 ESTDEL
+1111 DEL
-1117 ENESIEE
+1117 ENESTEE
-1124 SEINSTDESEN
+1124 FEINSTDESEN
-1135 ESAETI
+1135 EFAETI

-1150 EEVEE
+1150 EEVEDSEDGPIEDIEE
-1155 SEEEPIEDFEEPE
+1155 SEDESVEDFEEPKE
-1168 KDLVEEELEEDSSEN
+1168 DLVEEELQEDSSEN
-1183 LNKYE
+1183 LTKYE

-1193 KSEMENVEI
+1193 KSDMENVEM
-1202 PELSAEMDKIAQEI
+1202 PEVSAEMDKIAQEI

-1250 SDLTDVADSKEDSET
+1250 SDLTDVADSKEDSE
-1265 KEDSESVDELDDN
+1265 SVDGLDDN

-1283 SKLKESLDE
+1283 SKLKGSLDK
-1292 SEEYV
+1292 SEDYV
-1297 ESESEENS
+1297 ESEPEEV
-1305 ELDNE
+1305 EPA
-1310 IELEQE
+1310 EQE
-1316 DDSKSE
+1316 SE
-1322 EDSTVEEKEEA
+1322 S
-1333 TEEVEPSEQKSEAAE
+1333 TEEVEPAEQE
-1348 EVEPSEQKSDAVEEG
+1348 SDAVEEG
-1363 RASEQE
+1363 KGSEQE
-1369 TEPKSTEKESGVK
+1369 TEQKSAEKESETK
-1382 EEKYSLGTKIVTDED
+1382 EEKDNSGTKIVTDED

-1454 KMVNAKRGRTGR
+1454 KMVNAKRGRAGR

-1514 LYTNDMLIVLEGG
+1514 LYTNDMLIVLEGE

-1608 MKRAKHKLGRK
+1608 IKRAKHKLGRK

>member
-89 QFDEAEEFYQDFIEL
+89 QFDEAEEFYQDFVEL

-109 DKYILQYEMQKEKKA
+109 DKYILQYEMQKAKKA
-124 PIEKLIEILEEY
+124 PIGKLIEILEKY

-157 DEESCVDMC
+157 DEENCVDMC

-240 KEEESV
+240 KEKESV
-246 SVKIT
+246 SVKIA

-269 FKESIRKLKKPV
+269 FKESIRKLKHPV
-281 MESLHK
+281 IESIHK
-287 SNDEKKDEGESDKE
+287 SNDEKKAEG
-301 DPATN
+301 
-306 KSDNNLTE
+306 
-314 IKSDE
+314 
-319 VTLPDNEVV
+319 
-328 EENKDTFDSKEELN
+328 
-342 QQNRKIEKEAQ
+342 
-353 KENKS
+353 KS
-358 EQKEPEQ
+358 EQKEL
-365 KEPFAQQNNPD
+365 FAQQNNPD
-376 VQEIFVKQNDPEMHE
+376 VQEIFVEQNDPEMHE

-400 DELNL
+400 DELEL
-405 ESEENSEVKENSES
+405 ESEENSES

-424 VSENPESEENL
+424 VNKNLESEENL

-461 KETTDE
+461 KEATDE
-467 SDDKLDAEKI
+467 SDGKLDVEKI
-477 AVESNSTEN
+477 AVESDSTEN
-486 NVDKETETI
+486 NVDKEAETI
-495 LDGNDNVDA
+495 LDGKENVDA
-504 IQGNDSDEQSL
+504 IQENDSDEKSL

-520 ASNNESVTDDEEED
+520 ASNNESITDDEED

-609 NEQEIEETETNNQ
+609 NEQEIEDTETYNY

-717 SAASE
+717 SAAPE
-722 RHTEKRINV
+722 RHNEKRINV

-746 SSIPNMDNEMTEITM
+746 SSIPNMDNEMTEITL

-782 NFDMEALE
+782 NFDIEALE
-790 ISEIEN
+790 DTETAGET
-796 EAKATPNT
+796 KATPNT
-804 DMETLGDEEAV
+804 DMDTLGNEEAV
-815 GETKAIPNIDIEALE
+815 GETKVIPNIDIEALEDEEVAGETKAIPNIDIEALE
-830 DEEAAGETKAIPNI
+830 DEEVTGETKATPNT
-844 DIEALED
+844 DMD
-851 TEAAGETKAI
+851 TLGNEEVA
-861 PNINIEIMEDT
+861 
-872 EAVGET
+872 
-878 KAIPNIDIEIM
+878 
-889 EDTEATGE
+889 GE

-909 KVAESEQTNVPTLDL
+909 KAAESEQTNVPTLDL

-984 EELSEYEEP
+984 EKLPEYEEP

-1052 PKSISDLVKEAKEN
+1052 PKSISDLVKEAEEN
-1066 IISEEPEVLDEPL
+1066 IISEEPELLDEPL
-1079 EETVGEPESDTI
+1079 EETVGESESDTI
-1091 DEFAAESTEPERESI
+1091 DEDAVESTEPE
-1106 EKMKN
+1106 MKSLGKTEN
-1111 ESTDEL
+1111 KPVDEL
-1117 ENESIEE
+1117 ENESTEE
-1124 SEINSTDESEN
+1124 FEINSTDESEN
-1135 ESAETI
+1135 EYAETI

-1150 EEVEE
+1150 EEVEDSEDEPIEDIEE
-1155 SEEEPIEDFEEPE
+1155 SEDESAEDFEEPKE
-1168 KDLVEEELEEDSSEN
+1168 DLVEEELQEDSSEN
-1183 LNKYE
+1183 LTKDE

-1193 KSEMENVEI
+1193 KSEMENVEML
-1202 PELSAEMDKIAQEI
+1202 EVSAKMDKIAQEI

-1250 SDLTDVADSKEDSET
+1250 SDLTDVADSKEDSEA
-1265 KEDSESVDELDDN
+1265 KEDSESVDGMDDN

-1283 SKLKESLDE
+1283 SKLKGSLDK
-1292 SEEYV
+1292 SEDYV
-1297 ESESEENS
+1297 ESEPEEV
-1305 ELDNE
+1305 EPA
-1310 IELEQE
+1310 EQE
-1316 DDSKSE
+1316 SE
-1322 EDSTVEEKEEA
+1322 S
-1333 TEEVEPSEQKSEAAE
+1333 TEEVEPAEQE
-1348 EVEPSEQKSDAVEEG
+1348 SDAVEEG
-1363 RASEQE
+1363 KGSEQE
-1369 TEPKSTEKESGVK
+1369 TEQKSAEKESETK
-1382 EEKYSLGTKIVTDED
+1382 EEKDNSGTKIVTDED

-1454 KMVNAKRGRTGR
+1454 KMVNAKRGRAGR

-1514 LYTNDMLIVLEGG
+1514 LYTNDMLIVLEGE

-1608 MKRAKHKLGRK
+1608 IKRAKHKLGRK

>member
-89 QFDEAEEFYQDFIEL
+89 QFDEAEEFYQDFVEL

-109 DKYILQYEMQKEKKA
+109 DKYILQYEMQKAKKA
-124 PIEKLIEILEEY
+124 PIGKLIEILEKY

-157 DEESCVDMC
+157 DEENCVDMC

-240 KEEESV
+240 KEKESV
-246 SVKIT
+246 SVKIA

-269 FKESIRKLKKPV
+269 FKESIRKLKHPV
-281 MESLHK
+281 IESIHK
-287 SNDEKKDEGESDKE
+287 SNDEKKAEGE
-301 DPATN
+301 
-306 KSDNNLTE
+306 
-314 IKSDE
+314 
-319 VTLPDNEVV
+319 
-328 EENKDTFDSKEELN
+328 
-342 QQNRKIEKEAQ
+342 
-353 KENKS
+353 S
-358 EQKEPEQ
+358 EQKEL
-365 KEPFAQQNNPD
+365 FAQQNNPD
-376 VQEIFVKQNDPEMHE
+376 VQEIFVEQNDPEMHE

-400 DELNL
+400 DELEL
-405 ESEENSEVKENSES
+405 ESEENSES

-424 VSENPESEENL
+424 VNKNLESEENL

-461 KETTDE
+461 KEATDE
-467 SDDKLDAEKI
+467 SDGKLDVEKI
-477 AVESNSTEN
+477 AVESDSTEN
-486 NVDKETETI
+486 NVDKEAETI
-495 LDGNDNVDA
+495 LDGKENVDA
-504 IQGNDSDEQSL
+504 IQENDSDEKSL

-520 ASNNESVTDDEEED
+520 ASNNESITDDEED

-609 NEQEIEETETNNQ
+609 NEQEIEDTETYNY

-717 SAASE
+717 SAAPE
-722 RHTEKRINV
+722 RHNEKRINV

-746 SSIPNMDNEMTEITM
+746 SSIPNMDNEMTEITL

-782 NFDMEALE
+782 NFDIEALE
-790 ISEIEN
+790 DTETEG
-796 EAKATPNT
+796 ETKATPNT
-804 DMETLGDEEAV
+804 DMDTLGNEEAV
-815 GETKAIPNIDIEALE
+815 GETKVIPNIDIEALE
-830 DEEAAGETKAIPNI
+830 DEEVA
-844 DIEALED
+844 
-851 TEAAGETKAI
+851 
-861 PNINIEIMEDT
+861 
-872 EAVGET
+872 
-878 KAIPNIDIEIM
+878 
-889 EDTEATGE
+889 GE

-909 KVAESEQTNVPTLDL
+909 KAAESEQTNVPTLDL

-984 EELSEYEEP
+984 EELPEYEEP

-1052 PKSISDLVKEAKEN
+1052 PKSISDLVKEAEEN
-1066 IISEEPEVLDEPL
+1066 IISEEPELLDEPL
-1079 EETVGEPESDTI
+1079 EETVGESESDTI
-1091 DEFAAESTEPERESI
+1091 DEDAVESTEPEMESLGKT
-1106 EKMKN
+1106 ENKPV
-1111 ESTDEL
+1111 DEL
-1117 ENESIEE
+1117 ENESTEE
-1124 SEINSTDESEN
+1124 FEINSTDESEN
-1135 ESAETI
+1135 EYAETI

-1150 EEVEE
+1150 EEVEDSEDEPIEDIEE
-1155 SEEEPIEDFEEPE
+1155 SEDESAEDFEEPKE
-1168 KDLVEEELEEDSSEN
+1168 DLVEEELQEDSSEN
-1183 LNKYE
+1183 LTKDE
-1188 PEETK
+1188 PEETI
-1193 KSEMENVEI
+1193 KSDMENVEM
-1202 PELSAEMDKIAQEI
+1202 PEVSAKMDKIAQEI

-1250 SDLTDVADSKEDSET
+1250 SDLTDVADSKEDSEA
-1265 KEDSESVDELDDN
+1265 KEDSESVDGLDDN

-1283 SKLKESLDE
+1283 SKLKGSLDK
-1292 SEEYV
+1292 SEDYV
-1297 ESESEENS
+1297 ESEPEEV
-1305 ELDNE
+1305 EHA
-1310 IELEQE
+1310 EQE
-1316 DDSKSE
+1316 SE
-1322 EDSTVEEKEEA
+1322 S
-1333 TEEVEPSEQKSEAAE
+1333 TEEVEPAEQE
-1348 EVEPSEQKSDAVEEG
+1348 SDAVEEG
-1363 RASEQE
+1363 KDSEQE
-1369 TEPKSTEKESGVK
+1369 TEQKSAEKESETK
-1382 EEKYSLGTKIVTDED
+1382 EEKDNSGTKIVTDED

-1454 KMVNAKRGRTGR
+1454 KMVNAKRGRAGR

-1514 LYTNDMLIVLEGG
+1514 LYTNDMLIVLEGE

-1608 MKRAKHKLGRK
+1608 IKRAKHKLGRK

>member
-89 QFDEAEEFYQDFIEL
+89 QFDEAEEFYQDFVEL

-109 DKYILQYEMQKEKKA
+109 DKYILQYEMQKAKKA
-124 PIEKLIEILEEY
+124 PIGKLIEILEKY

-206 RKPLQKIEKDERKEN
+206 RKPLQKIEKDDRKEN

-246 SVKIT
+246 SVKIA

-269 FKESIRKLKKPV
+269 FKESIRKLKHPV
-281 MESLHK
+281 IESIHK
-287 SNDEKKDEGESDKE
+287 SNDEKKAEGES
-301 DPATN
+301 
-306 KSDNNLTE
+306 
-314 IKSDE
+314 
-319 VTLPDNEVV
+319 
-328 EENKDTFDSKEELN
+328 
-342 QQNRKIEKEAQ
+342 
-353 KENKS
+353 
-358 EQKEPEQ
+358 EQ

-400 DELNL
+400 DELEL
-405 ESEENSEVKENSES
+405 ESEENSES

-424 VSENPESEENL
+424 VNKNLESEENL

-461 KETTDE
+461 KEATDE
-467 SDDKLDAEKI
+467 SDGKLDVEKI
-477 AVESNSTEN
+477 AVESDSTEN
-486 NVDKETETI
+486 NVDKEAETI
-495 LDGNDNVDA
+495 LDGKENVDA
-504 IQGNDSDEQSL
+504 IQENDSDEKSL

-520 ASNNESVTDDEEED
+520 ASNNESITDDEED

-609 NEQEIEETETNNQ
+609 NEQEIEDTETYNY

-717 SAASE
+717 SAAPE
-722 RHTEKRINV
+722 RHNEKRINV

-746 SSIPNMDNEMTEITM
+746 SSIPNMDNEMTEITL

-782 NFDMEALE
+782 NFDIEALE
-790 ISEIEN
+790 DTETAGET
-796 EAKATPNT
+796 KATPNT
-804 DMETLGDEEAV
+804 DMDTLGNEEAV
-815 GETKAIPNIDIEALE
+815 GETKVIPNIDIEALEDEEVAGETKAIPNIDIEALE
-830 DEEAAGETKAIPNI
+830 DEEVTGETKATPNT
-844 DIEALED
+844 DMD
-851 TEAAGETKAI
+851 TLGNEEVA
-861 PNINIEIMEDT
+861 
-872 EAVGET
+872 
-878 KAIPNIDIEIM
+878 
-889 EDTEATGE
+889 GE

-909 KVAESEQTNVPTLDL
+909 KAAESEQTNVPTLDL

-984 EELSEYEEP
+984 EELPEYEEP

-1052 PKSISDLVKEAKEN
+1052 PKSISDLVKEAEEN
-1066 IISEEPEVLDEPL
+1066 IISEEPELLDEPL
-1079 EETVGEPESDTI
+1079 EETVGESESDTI
-1091 DEFAAESTEPERESI
+1091 DEDAVESTEPGMESLGKT
-1106 EKMKN
+1106 ENKPV
-1111 ESTDEL
+1111 DEL
-1117 ENESIEE
+1117 ENESTEE
-1124 SEINSTDESEN
+1124 FEINSTDESEN

-1150 EEVEE
+1150 EEVEDSEDEPIEDIEE
-1155 SEEEPIEDFEEPE
+1155 SEDESAEDFEEPKE
-1168 KDLVEEELEEDSSEN
+1168 DLVEEELQEDSSEN
-1183 LNKYE
+1183 LTKDE

-1193 KSEMENVEI
+1193 KSEMENVEM
-1202 PELSAEMDKIAQEI
+1202 PEVSAKMDKIAQEI

-1223 IPELDIPKIE
+1223 IPGLDIPKIE

-1250 SDLTDVADSKEDSET
+1250 SNLTDVADSKEDSEA
-1265 KEDSESVDELDDN
+1265 KEDSESVDGLDDN

-1283 SKLKESLDE
+1283 SKLKGSLDK
-1292 SEEYV
+1292 SEDYV
-1297 ESESEENS
+1297 ESEPEEV
-1305 ELDNE
+1305 EPA
-1310 IELEQE
+1310 EQE
-1316 DDSKSE
+1316 SE
-1322 EDSTVEEKEEA
+1322 S
-1333 TEEVEPSEQKSEAAE
+1333 TEEVEPAEQE
-1348 EVEPSEQKSDAVEEG
+1348 SDAVEEG
-1363 RASEQE
+1363 KDSEQE
-1369 TEPKSTEKESGVK
+1369 TEQKSAEKESETK
-1382 EEKYSLGTKIVTDED
+1382 EEKDNSGTKIVTDED

-1454 KMVNAKRGRTGR
+1454 KMVNAKRGRAGR

-1514 LYTNDMLIVLEGG
+1514 LYTNDMLIVLEGE

-1608 MKRAKHKLGRK
+1608 IKRAKHKLGRK
-1619 IVGIFKAK
+1619 IVGIFKTK

>member
-89 QFDEAEEFYQDFIEL
+89 QFDEAEEFYQDFVEL

-109 DKYILQYEMQKEKKA
+109 DKYILQYEMQKAKKA
-124 PIEKLIEILEEY
+124 PIGKLIEILEKY

-157 DEESCVDMC
+157 DEENCVDMC

-240 KEEESV
+240 KEKESV
-246 SVKIT
+246 SVKIA

-269 FKESIRKLKKPV
+269 FKESIRKLKHPV
-281 MESLHK
+281 IESIHK
-287 SNDEKKDEGESDKE
+287 SNDEKKAEGE
-301 DPATN
+301 
-306 KSDNNLTE
+306 
-314 IKSDE
+314 
-319 VTLPDNEVV
+319 
-328 EENKDTFDSKEELN
+328 
-342 QQNRKIEKEAQ
+342 
-353 KENKS
+353 S
-358 EQKEPEQ
+358 EQKEL
-365 KEPFAQQNNPD
+365 FAQQNNPD
-376 VQEIFVKQNDPEMHE
+376 VQEIFVEQNDPEMHE

-400 DELNL
+400 DELEL
-405 ESEENSEVKENSES
+405 ESEENSES

-424 VSENPESEENL
+424 VNKNLESEENL

-461 KETTDE
+461 KEATDE
-467 SDDKLDAEKI
+467 SDGKLDVEKI
-477 AVESNSTEN
+477 AVESDSTEN
-486 NVDKETETI
+486 NVDKEAETI
-495 LDGNDNVDA
+495 LDGKENVDA
-504 IQGNDSDEQSL
+504 IQENDSDEKSL

-520 ASNNESVTDDEEED
+520 ASNNESITDDEED

-609 NEQEIEETETNNQ
+609 NEQEIEDTETYNY

-717 SAASE
+717 SAAPE
-722 RHTEKRINV
+722 RHNEKRINV

-746 SSIPNMDNEMTEITM
+746 SSIPNMDNEMTEITL

-782 NFDMEALE
+782 NFDIEALE
-790 ISEIEN
+790 DTETAGET
-796 EAKATPNT
+796 KATPNT
-804 DMETLGDEEAV
+804 DMDTLGNEEAV
-815 GETKAIPNIDIEALE
+815 GETKVIPNIDIEALE
-830 DEEAAGETKAIPNI
+830 DEEVA
-844 DIEALED
+844 
-851 TEAAGETKAI
+851 
-861 PNINIEIMEDT
+861 
-872 EAVGET
+872 
-878 KAIPNIDIEIM
+878 
-889 EDTEATGE
+889 GE

-909 KVAESEQTNVPTLDL
+909 KAAESEQTNVPTLDL

-984 EELSEYEEP
+984 EELPEYEEP

-1052 PKSISDLVKEAKEN
+1052 PKSISDLVKEAEEN
-1066 IISEEPEVLDEPL
+1066 IISEEPELLDEPL
-1079 EETVGEPESDTI
+1079 EETVGESESDTI
-1091 DEFAAESTEPERESI
+1091 DEDAVESTEPEMESLGKT
-1106 EKMKN
+1106 ENKPV
-1111 ESTDEL
+1111 DEL
-1117 ENESIEE
+1117 ENESTEE
-1124 SEINSTDESEN
+1124 FEINSTDESEN
-1135 ESAETI
+1135 EFAETI

-1150 EEVEE
+1150 EEVE
-1155 SEEEPIEDFEEPE
+1155 
-1168 KDLVEEELEEDSSEN
+1168 DSSEN
-1183 LNKYE
+1183 LTKDE

-1193 KSEMENVEI
+1193 KSDMENVEM
-1202 PELSAEMDKIAQEI
+1202 PEVSAEMDKIAQEI

-1250 SDLTDVADSKEDSET
+1250 SDLTDVADSKEDSE
-1265 KEDSESVDELDDN
+1265 SVDGLDDN

-1283 SKLKESLDE
+1283 SKLKGSLDK
-1292 SEEYV
+1292 SEDYV
-1297 ESESEENS
+1297 ESEPEEV
-1305 ELDNE
+1305 EPA
-1310 IELEQE
+1310 EQE
-1316 DDSKSE
+1316 SE
-1322 EDSTVEEKEEA
+1322 S
-1333 TEEVEPSEQKSEAAE
+1333 TEEVEPAEQE
-1348 EVEPSEQKSDAVEEG
+1348 SDAVEEG
-1363 RASEQE
+1363 KGSEQE
-1369 TEPKSTEKESGVK
+1369 TEQKSAEKESETK
-1382 EEKYSLGTKIVTDED
+1382 EEKDNSGTKIVTDED

-1420 LVKEFVPDGN
+1420 LVKEFEPDGN

-1514 LYTNDMLIVLEGG
+1514 LYTNDMLIVLEGE

-1608 MKRAKHKLGRK
+1608 IKRAKHKLGRK

>member
-1 MDRNEYN
+1 MD
-8 FKIEEMRVAVRNKD
+8 V
-22 YERAVQIAD
+22 
-31 SLDYRREK
+31 
-39 ANDILSLIA
+39 
-48 DAYEMAKQYDKAKQ
+48 
-62 ALIIAYENTNTG
+62 
-74 RHLAYRLCLLSAKLQ
+74 
-89 QFDEAEEFYQDFIEL
+89 
-104 APRDN
+104 
-109 DKYILQYEMQKEKKA
+109 
-124 PIEKLIEILEEY
+124 
-136 IQEDMEEKW
+136 
-145 AYELAKLYHEAG
+145 
-157 DEESCVDMC
+157 
-166 DEISLWFAEGK
+166 
-177 YVNKAMELKKLYRPL
+177 
-192 TKLQQERYDNYRLG
+192 
-206 RKPLQKIEKDERKEN
+206 
-221 KQAGDIEDNLSIDN
+221 
-235 AISED
+235 
-240 KEEESV
+240 
-246 SVKIT
+246 
-251 DEVIDERPSIPF
+251 
-263 MIRKDN
+263 
-269 FKESIRKLKKPV
+269 
-281 MESLHK
+281 
-287 SNDEKKDEGESDKE
+287 
-301 DPATN
+301 
-306 KSDNNLTE
+306 
-314 IKSDE
+314 
-319 VTLPDNEVV
+319 
-328 EENKDTFDSKEELN
+328 
-342 QQNRKIEKEAQ
+342 
-353 KENKS
+353 
-358 EQKEPEQ
+358 
-365 KEPFAQQNNPD
+365 
-376 VQEIFVKQNDPEMHE
+376 
-391 ITFEDEFEK
+391 
-400 DELNL
+400 
-405 ESEENSEVKENSES
+405 
-419 EENPE
+419 
-424 VSENPESEENL
+424 
-435 ESKENEFIVDEANIE
+435 
-450 ESSKEKSDYSA
+450 
-461 KETTDE
+461 
-467 SDDKLDAEKI
+467 EKI
-477 AVESNSTEN
+477 AVESDSTEN
-486 NVDKETETI
+486 NVDKEAETI
-495 LDGNDNVDA
+495 LDGKENVDA
-504 IQGNDSDEQSL
+504 IQENDSDEKSL

-520 ASNNESVTDDEEED
+520 ASNNESITDDEED

-609 NEQEIEETETNNQ
+609 NEQEIEDTETYNY

-717 SAASE
+717 SAAPE
-722 RHTEKRINV
+722 RHNEKRINV

-746 SSIPNMDNEMTEITM
+746 SSIPNMDNEMTEITL

-782 NFDMEALE
+782 NFDIEALE
-790 ISEIEN
+790 DTETAGET
-796 EAKATPNT
+796 KATPNT
-804 DMETLGDEEAV
+804 DMDTLGNEEVA
-815 GETKAIPNIDIEALE
+815 
-830 DEEAAGETKAIPNI
+830 
-844 DIEALED
+844 
-851 TEAAGETKAI
+851 
-861 PNINIEIMEDT
+861 
-872 EAVGET
+872 
-878 KAIPNIDIEIM
+878 
-889 EDTEATGE
+889 GE

-909 KVAESEQTNVPTLDL
+909 KAAESEQTNVPTLDL

-984 EELSEYEEP
+984 EKLPEYEEP

-1052 PKSISDLVKEAKEN
+1052 PKSISDLVKEAEEN
-1066 IISEEPEVLDEPL
+1066 IISEEPELLDEPL
-1079 EETVGEPESDTI
+1079 EETVGESESDTI
-1091 DEFAAESTEPERESI
+1091 DEDAVESTEPE
-1106 EKMKN
+1106 MKSLGKTEN
-1111 ESTDEL
+1111 KPVDEL
-1117 ENESIEE
+1117 ENESTEE
-1124 SEINSTDESEN
+1124 FEINSTDESEN
-1135 ESAETI
+1135 EYAETI

-1150 EEVEE
+1150 EEVEDSEDEPIEDIEE
-1155 SEEEPIEDFEEPE
+1155 SEDESAEDFEEPKE
-1168 KDLVEEELEEDSSEN
+1168 DLVEEELQEDSSEN
-1183 LNKYE
+1183 LTKDE

-1193 KSEMENVEI
+1193 KSEMENVEML
-1202 PELSAEMDKIAQEI
+1202 EVSAKMDKIAQEI

-1250 SDLTDVADSKEDSET
+1250 SDLTDVADSKEDSEA
-1265 KEDSESVDELDDN
+1265 KEDSESVDGMDDN

-1283 SKLKESLDE
+1283 SKLKGSLDK
-1292 SEEYV
+1292 SEDYV
-1297 ESESEENS
+1297 ESEPEEV
-1305 ELDNE
+1305 EPA
-1310 IELEQE
+1310 EQE
-1316 DDSKSE
+1316 SE
-1322 EDSTVEEKEEA
+1322 S
-1333 TEEVEPSEQKSEAAE
+1333 TEEVEPAEQE
-1348 EVEPSEQKSDAVEEG
+1348 SDAVEEG
-1363 RASEQE
+1363 KGSEQE
-1369 TEPKSTEKESGVK
+1369 TEQKSAEKESETK
-1382 EEKYSLGTKIVTDED
+1382 EEKDNSGTKIVTDED

-1454 KMVNAKRGRTGR
+1454 KMVNAKRGRAGR

-1514 LYTNDMLIVLEGG
+1514 LYTNDMLIVLEGE

-1595 ISQKDVEQILDAA
+1595 ISQKDVEQILDVAI
-1608 MKRAKHKLGRK
+1608 KRAKHKLGRK
-1619 IVGIFKAK
+1619 IVGIFKTK

>member
-89 QFDEAEEFYQDFIEL
+89 QFDEAEEFYQDFVEL

-109 DKYILQYEMQKEKKA
+109 DKYILQYEMQKAKKA
-124 PIEKLIEILEEY
+124 PIGKLIEILEKY

-145 AYELAKLYHEAG
+145 AYELAKLYHKAG
-157 DEESCVDMC
+157 DEENCVDMC

-240 KEEESV
+240 KEKESV
-246 SVKIT
+246 SVKIA

-269 FKESIRKLKKPV
+269 FKESIRKLKHPV
-281 MESLHK
+281 IESIHK
-287 SNDEKKDEGESDKE
+287 SNDEKKAEGE
-301 DPATN
+301 
-306 KSDNNLTE
+306 
-314 IKSDE
+314 
-319 VTLPDNEVV
+319 
-328 EENKDTFDSKEELN
+328 
-342 QQNRKIEKEAQ
+342 
-353 KENKS
+353 S
-358 EQKEPEQ
+358 EQKEL
-365 KEPFAQQNNPD
+365 FAQQNNPD
-376 VQEIFVKQNDPEMHE
+376 VQEIFVEQNDPEMHE

-400 DELNL
+400 DELEL
-405 ESEENSEVKENSES
+405 ESEENSES

-424 VSENPESEENL
+424 VNKNLESEENL

-461 KETTDE
+461 KEATDE
-467 SDDKLDAEKI
+467 SDGKLDVEKI
-477 AVESNSTEN
+477 AVESDSTEN
-486 NVDKETETI
+486 NVDKEAETI
-495 LDGNDNVDA
+495 LDGKENVDA
-504 IQGNDSDEQSL
+504 IQENDSDEKSL

-520 ASNNESVTDDEEED
+520 ASNNESITDDEED

-609 NEQEIEETETNNQ
+609 NEQEIEDTETYNY

-638 EIQHAGV
+638 EIRHAGV

-717 SAASE
+717 SAAPE
-722 RHTEKRINV
+722 RHNEKRINV

-746 SSIPNMDNEMTEITM
+746 SSIPNMDNEMTEITL

-782 NFDMEALE
+782 NFDIEALE
-790 ISEIEN
+790 DTETAGET
-796 EAKATPNT
+796 KATPNT
-804 DMETLGDEEAV
+804 DMDTLGNEEAV
-815 GETKAIPNIDIEALE
+815 GETKVIPNIDIEALE
-830 DEEAAGETKAIPNI
+830 DEEVTGETKATPNT
-844 DIEALED
+844 DMD
-851 TEAAGETKAI
+851 TLGNEEVA
-861 PNINIEIMEDT
+861 
-872 EAVGET
+872 
-878 KAIPNIDIEIM
+878 
-889 EDTEATGE
+889 GE

-909 KVAESEQTNVPTLDL
+909 KAAESEQTNVPTLDL

-984 EELSEYEEP
+984 EKLPEYEEP

-1052 PKSISDLVKEAKEN
+1052 PKSISDLVKEAEEN
-1066 IISEEPEVLDEPL
+1066 IISEEPELLDEPL
-1079 EETVGEPESDTI
+1079 EETVGESESDTI
-1091 DEFAAESTEPERESI
+1091 DEDAVESTEPE
-1106 EKMKN
+1106 MKSLGKTEN
-1111 ESTDEL
+1111 KPVDEL
-1117 ENESIEE
+1117 ENESTEE
-1124 SEINSTDESEN
+1124 FEINSTDESEN
-1135 ESAETI
+1135 EYAETI

-1150 EEVEE
+1150 EEVEDSEDEPIEDIEE
-1155 SEEEPIEDFEEPE
+1155 SEDESAEDFEEPKE
-1168 KDLVEEELEEDSSEN
+1168 DLVEEELQEDSSEN
-1183 LNKYE
+1183 LTKDE

-1193 KSEMENVEI
+1193 KSEMENVEM
-1202 PELSAEMDKIAQEI
+1202 PEVSAKMDKIAQEI

-1250 SDLTDVADSKEDSET
+1250 SDLTDVADSKEDSEA
-1265 KEDSESVDELDDN
+1265 KEDSESVDGMDDN

-1283 SKLKESLDE
+1283 SKLKGSLDK
-1292 SEEYV
+1292 SEDYV
-1297 ESESEENS
+1297 ESEPEEV
-1305 ELDNE
+1305 EPA
-1310 IELEQE
+1310 EQE
-1316 DDSKSE
+1316 SE
-1322 EDSTVEEKEEA
+1322 S
-1333 TEEVEPSEQKSEAAE
+1333 TEEVEPAEQE
-1348 EVEPSEQKSDAVEEG
+1348 SDAVEEG
-1363 RASEQE
+1363 KGSEQE
-1369 TEPKSTEKESGVK
+1369 TEQKSAEKESETK
-1382 EEKYSLGTKIVTDED
+1382 EEKDNSGTKIVTDED

-1454 KMVNAKRGRTGR
+1454 KMVNAKRGRAGR

-1514 LYTNDMLIVLEGG
+1514 LYTNDMLIVLEGE

-1608 MKRAKHKLGRK
+1608 IKRAKHKLGRK

>member
-89 QFDEAEEFYQDFIEL
+89 QFDEAEEFYQDFVEL

-109 DKYILQYEMQKEKKA
+109 DKYILQYEMQKAKKA
-124 PIEKLIEILEEY
+124 PIGKLIEILEKY

-157 DEESCVDMC
+157 DEENCVDMC

-240 KEEESV
+240 KEKESV
-246 SVKIT
+246 SVKIA

-269 FKESIRKLKKPV
+269 FKESIRKLKHPV
-281 MESLHK
+281 IESIHK
-287 SNDEKKDEGESDKE
+287 SNDEKKAEGE
-301 DPATN
+301 
-306 KSDNNLTE
+306 
-314 IKSDE
+314 
-319 VTLPDNEVV
+319 
-328 EENKDTFDSKEELN
+328 
-342 QQNRKIEKEAQ
+342 
-353 KENKS
+353 S
-358 EQKEPEQ
+358 EQKEL
-365 KEPFAQQNNPD
+365 FAQQNNPD
-376 VQEIFVKQNDPEMHE
+376 VQEIFVEQNDPEMHE

-400 DELNL
+400 DELEL
-405 ESEENSEVKENSES
+405 ESEENSES

-424 VSENPESEENL
+424 VNKNLESEENL

-461 KETTDE
+461 KEATDE
-467 SDDKLDAEKI
+467 SDGKLDVEKI
-477 AVESNSTEN
+477 AVESDSTEN
-486 NVDKETETI
+486 NVDKEAETI
-495 LDGNDNVDA
+495 LDGKENVDA
-504 IQGNDSDEQSL
+504 IQENDSDEKSL

-520 ASNNESVTDDEEED
+520 ASNNESITDDEED

-609 NEQEIEETETNNQ
+609 NEQEIEDTETYNY

-717 SAASE
+717 SAAPE
-722 RHTEKRINV
+722 RHNEKRINV

-746 SSIPNMDNEMTEITM
+746 SSIPNMDNEMTEITL

-782 NFDMEALE
+782 NFDIEALE
-790 ISEIEN
+790 DTETAGERT
-796 EAKATPNT
+796 ATPNT
-804 DMETLGDEEAV
+804 DMDTLGNEEAV
-815 GETKAIPNIDIEALE
+815 GETKVIPNIDIEALE
-830 DEEAAGETKAIPNI
+830 DEEVAGETKATPNT
-844 DIEALED
+844 DMD
-851 TEAAGETKAI
+851 TLGNEEVA
-861 PNINIEIMEDT
+861 
-872 EAVGET
+872 
-878 KAIPNIDIEIM
+878 
-889 EDTEATGE
+889 GE

-909 KVAESEQTNVPTLDL
+909 KAAESEQTNVPTLDL

-984 EELSEYEEP
+984 EKLPEYEEP

-1052 PKSISDLVKEAKEN
+1052 PKSISDLVKEAEEN
-1066 IISEEPEVLDEPL
+1066 IISEEPELLDEPL
-1079 EETVGEPESDTI
+1079 EETVGESESDTI
-1091 DEFAAESTEPERESI
+1091 DEDAVESTEPEMESLGKT
-1106 EKMKN
+1106 ENKPV
-1111 ESTDEL
+1111 DEL
-1117 ENESIEE
+1117 ENESTEE
-1124 SEINSTDESEN
+1124 FEINSTDESEN

-1150 EEVEE
+1150 EEVEDSEDEPIEDIEE
-1155 SEEEPIEDFEEPE
+1155 SEDESVEDFEEPKE
-1168 KDLVEEELEEDSSEN
+1168 DLVEEELQEDSSEN
-1183 LNKYE
+1183 LTKDE

-1193 KSEMENVEI
+1193 KSEMENVEM
-1202 PELSAEMDKIAQEI
+1202 PEVSAEMDKIAQEI

-1250 SDLTDVADSKEDSET
+1250 SDLTDVADSKEDSEA
-1265 KEDSESVDELDDN
+1265 KEDSESVDGLDDN

-1283 SKLKESLDE
+1283 SKLKGSLDK
-1292 SEEYV
+1292 SEDYV
-1297 ESESEENS
+1297 ESEPEE
-1305 ELDNE
+1305 
-1310 IELEQE
+1310 
-1316 DDSKSE
+1316 
-1322 EDSTVEEKEEA
+1322 VETAEKESES
-1333 TEEVEPSEQKSEAAE
+1333 TEEVEPAEQE
-1348 EVEPSEQKSDAVEEG
+1348 SDAVEEG
-1363 RASEQE
+1363 KGSEQE
-1369 TEPKSTEKESGVK
+1369 TEQKSAEKESETK
-1382 EEKYSLGTKIVTDED
+1382 EEKDNSGTKIVTDED

-1608 MKRAKHKLGRK
+1608 IKRAKHKLGRK

>member
-89 QFDEAEEFYQDFIEL
+89 QFDEAEEFYQDFVEL

-109 DKYILQYEMQKEKKA
+109 DKYILQYEMQKAKKA
-124 PIEKLIEILEEY
+124 PIGKLIEILEKY

-206 RKPLQKIEKDERKEN
+206 RKPLQKIEKDDRKEN

-246 SVKIT
+246 SVKIA

-269 FKESIRKLKKPV
+269 FKESIRKLKHPV
-281 MESLHK
+281 IESIHK
-287 SNDEKKDEGESDKE
+287 SNDEKKAEGES
-301 DPATN
+301 
-306 KSDNNLTE
+306 
-314 IKSDE
+314 
-319 VTLPDNEVV
+319 
-328 EENKDTFDSKEELN
+328 
-342 QQNRKIEKEAQ
+342 
-353 KENKS
+353 
-358 EQKEPEQ
+358 EQ

-400 DELNL
+400 DELEL
-405 ESEENSEVKENSES
+405 ESEENSES

-424 VSENPESEENL
+424 VNKNLESEENL

-461 KETTDE
+461 KEATDE
-467 SDDKLDAEKI
+467 SDGKLDVEKI
-477 AVESNSTEN
+477 AVENDSTEN
-486 NVDKETETI
+486 NVDKEAETI
-495 LDGNDNVDA
+495 FDGKENVDA
-504 IQGNDSDEQSL
+504 IQENDSDEKSL

-520 ASNNESVTDDEEED
+520 ASNNESITDDEED

-609 NEQEIEETETNNQ
+609 HEQEIEETETNNQ

-717 SAASE
+717 STAPE
-722 RHTEKRINV
+722 RHNEKRINV

-746 SSIPNMDNEMTEITM
+746 SSIPNMDNEMTEITL

-782 NFDMEALE
+782 NFDIEALE
-790 ISEIEN
+790 DTETAGET
-796 EAKATPNT
+796 KATPNT
-804 DMETLGDEEAV
+804 DMDTLGNEEAV
-815 GETKAIPNIDIEALE
+815 GETKVIPNIDIEALE
-830 DEEAAGETKAIPNI
+830 DEEVAGETKAIPNI
-844 DIEALED
+844 EIEALED
-851 TEAAGETKAI
+851 EEVTGETKAI
-861 PNINIEIMEDT
+861 PNTDMDT
-872 EAVGET
+872 LGNEEVA
-878 KAIPNIDIEIM
+878 
-889 EDTEATGE
+889 GE

-909 KVAESEQTNVPTLDL
+909 KAAESEQTNVPTLDL

-984 EELSEYEEP
+984 EELPEYEEP

-1052 PKSISDLVKEAKEN
+1052 PKSISDLVKEAEEN
-1066 IISEEPEVLDEPL
+1066 IISEEPELLDEPL
-1079 EETVGEPESDTI
+1079 EETVGESESDTI
-1091 DEFAAESTEPERESI
+1091 DEDAVESTEPGMESLGKT
-1106 EKMKN
+1106 ENKPV
-1111 ESTDEL
+1111 DEL
-1117 ENESIEE
+1117 ENESTEE
-1124 SEINSTDESEN
+1124 FEINSTDESEN

-1150 EEVEE
+1150 EEVEDSEDEPIEDIEE
-1155 SEEEPIEDFEEPE
+1155 SEDESAEDFEEPKE
-1168 KDLVEEELEEDSSEN
+1168 DLVEEELQEDSSEN
-1183 LNKYE
+1183 LTKDE

-1193 KSEMENVEI
+1193 KSEMENVEM
-1202 PELSAEMDKIAQEI
+1202 PEVSAKMDKIAQEI

-1223 IPELDIPKIE
+1223 IPGLDIPKIE

-1250 SDLTDVADSKEDSET
+1250 SDLTDVADSKEDSEA
-1265 KEDSESVDELDDN
+1265 KEDSESVDGLDDN

-1283 SKLKESLDE
+1283 SKLKGSLDK
-1292 SEEYV
+1292 SEDYV
-1297 ESESEENS
+1297 ESEPEEV
-1305 ELDNE
+1305 EPA
-1310 IELEQE
+1310 EQE
-1316 DDSKSE
+1316 SE
-1322 EDSTVEEKEEA
+1322 S
-1333 TEEVEPSEQKSEAAE
+1333 TEEVEPAEQE
-1348 EVEPSEQKSDAVEEG
+1348 SDAVEEG
-1363 RASEQE
+1363 KDSEQE
-1369 TEPKSTEKESGVK
+1369 TEQKSAEKESETK
-1382 EEKYSLGTKIVTDED
+1382 EEKDNSGTKIVTDED

-1454 KMVNAKRGRTGR
+1454 KMVNAKRGRAGR

-1514 LYTNDMLIVLEGG
+1514 LYTNDMLIVLEGE

-1608 MKRAKHKLGRK
+1608 IKRAKHKLGRK
-1619 IVGIFKAK
+1619 IVGIFKTK

>member
-89 QFDEAEEFYQDFIEL
+89 QFDEAEEFYQDFVEL

-109 DKYILQYEMQKEKKA
+109 DKYILQYEMQKAKKA
-124 PIEKLIEILEEY
+124 PIGKLIEILEKY

-157 DEESCVDMC
+157 DEENCVDMC

-240 KEEESV
+240 KEKESV
-246 SVKIT
+246 SVKIA

-269 FKESIRKLKKPV
+269 FKESIRKLKHPV
-281 MESLHK
+281 IESIHK
-287 SNDEKKDEGESDKE
+287 SNDEKKAEGE
-301 DPATN
+301 
-306 KSDNNLTE
+306 
-314 IKSDE
+314 
-319 VTLPDNEVV
+319 
-328 EENKDTFDSKEELN
+328 
-342 QQNRKIEKEAQ
+342 
-353 KENKS
+353 S
-358 EQKEPEQ
+358 EQKEL
-365 KEPFAQQNNPD
+365 FAQQNNPD
-376 VQEIFVKQNDPEMHE
+376 VQEIFVEQNDPEMHE

-400 DELNL
+400 DELEL
-405 ESEENSEVKENSES
+405 ESEENSES

-424 VSENPESEENL
+424 VNKNLESEENL

-461 KETTDE
+461 KEATDE
-467 SDDKLDAEKI
+467 SDGKLDVEKI
-477 AVESNSTEN
+477 AVESDSTEN
-486 NVDKETETI
+486 NVDKEAETI
-495 LDGNDNVDA
+495 LDGKENVDA
-504 IQGNDSDEQSL
+504 IQENDSDEKSL

-520 ASNNESVTDDEEED
+520 ASNNESITDDEED

-609 NEQEIEETETNNQ
+609 NEQEIEDTETYNY

-717 SAASE
+717 SAAPE
-722 RHTEKRINV
+722 RHNEKRINV

-746 SSIPNMDNEMTEITM
+746 SSIPNMDNEMTEITL

-782 NFDMEALE
+782 NFDIEALE
-790 ISEIEN
+790 DTETAGET
-796 EAKATPNT
+796 KATPNT
-804 DMETLGDEEAV
+804 DMDTLGNEEAV
-815 GETKAIPNIDIEALE
+815 GETKVIPNIDIEALE
-830 DEEAAGETKAIPNI
+830 DEEVA
-844 DIEALED
+844 
-851 TEAAGETKAI
+851 
-861 PNINIEIMEDT
+861 
-872 EAVGET
+872 
-878 KAIPNIDIEIM
+878 
-889 EDTEATGE
+889 GE

-909 KVAESEQTNVPTLDL
+909 KAAESEQTNVPTLDL

-984 EELSEYEEP
+984 EELPEYEEP

-1052 PKSISDLVKEAKEN
+1052 PKSISDLVKEAEEN
-1066 IISEEPEVLDEPL
+1066 IISEEPELLDEPL
-1079 EETVGEPESDTI
+1079 EETVGESESDTI
-1091 DEFAAESTEPERESI
+1091 DEDAVESTEPEMESLGKT
-1106 EKMKN
+1106 ENKPV
-1111 ESTDEL
+1111 DEL
-1117 ENESIEE
+1117 ENESTEE
-1124 SEINSTDESEN
+1124 FEINSTDESEN
-1135 ESAETI
+1135 EFAETI

-1150 EEVEE
+1150 EEVE
-1155 SEEEPIEDFEEPE
+1155 
-1168 KDLVEEELEEDSSEN
+1168 DSSEN
-1183 LNKYE
+1183 LTKDE

-1193 KSEMENVEI
+1193 KSDMENVEM
-1202 PELSAEMDKIAQEI
+1202 PEVSAEMDKIAQEI

-1250 SDLTDVADSKEDSET
+1250 SDLTDVADSKEDSE
-1265 KEDSESVDELDDN
+1265 SVDGLDDN

-1283 SKLKESLDE
+1283 SKLKGSLDK
-1292 SEEYV
+1292 SEDYV
-1297 ESESEENS
+1297 ESEPEEV
-1305 ELDNE
+1305 EPA
-1310 IELEQE
+1310 EQE
-1316 DDSKSE
+1316 SE
-1322 EDSTVEEKEEA
+1322 S
-1333 TEEVEPSEQKSEAAE
+1333 TEEVEPAEQE
-1348 EVEPSEQKSDAVEEG
+1348 SDAVEEG
-1363 RASEQE
+1363 KDSEQE
-1369 TEPKSTEKESGVK
+1369 TEQKSAEKESETK
-1382 EEKYSLGTKIVTDED
+1382 EEKDNSGTKIVTDED

-1514 LYTNDMLIVLEGG
+1514 LYTNDMLIVLEGE

-1595 ISQKDVEQILDAA
+1595 ISQKDVEQILDATI
-1608 MKRAKHKLGRK
+1608 KRAKHKLGRK
-1619 IVGIFKAK
+1619 IVGIFKTK

>member
-89 QFDEAEEFYQDFIEL
+89 QFDEAEEFYQDFVEL

-109 DKYILQYEMQKEKKA
+109 DKYILQYEMQKAKKA
-124 PIEKLIEILEEY
+124 PIGKLIEILEKY

-157 DEESCVDMC
+157 DEENCVDMC

-240 KEEESV
+240 KEKESV
-246 SVKIT
+246 SVKIA

-269 FKESIRKLKKPV
+269 FKESIRKLKHPV
-281 MESLHK
+281 IESIHK
-287 SNDEKKDEGESDKE
+287 SNDEKKAEGE
-301 DPATN
+301 
-306 KSDNNLTE
+306 
-314 IKSDE
+314 
-319 VTLPDNEVV
+319 
-328 EENKDTFDSKEELN
+328 
-342 QQNRKIEKEAQ
+342 
-353 KENKS
+353 S
-358 EQKEPEQ
+358 EQKEL
-365 KEPFAQQNNPD
+365 FAQQNNPD
-376 VQEIFVKQNDPEMHE
+376 VQEIFVEQNDPEMHE

-400 DELNL
+400 DELEL
-405 ESEENSEVKENSES
+405 ESEENSES

-424 VSENPESEENL
+424 VNKNLESEENL

-461 KETTDE
+461 KEATDE
-467 SDDKLDAEKI
+467 SDGKLDVEKI
-477 AVESNSTEN
+477 AVESDSTEN
-486 NVDKETETI
+486 NVDKEAETI
-495 LDGNDNVDA
+495 LDGKENVDA
-504 IQGNDSDEQSL
+504 IQENDSDEKSL

-520 ASNNESVTDDEEED
+520 ASNNESITDDEED

-609 NEQEIEETETNNQ
+609 NEQEIEDTETYNY

-717 SAASE
+717 SAAPE
-722 RHTEKRINV
+722 RHNEKRINV

-746 SSIPNMDNEMTEITM
+746 SSIPNMDNEMTEITL

-782 NFDMEALE
+782 NFDIEALE
-790 ISEIEN
+790 DTETAGET
-796 EAKATPNT
+796 KATPNT
-804 DMETLGDEEAV
+804 DMDTLGNEEAV
-815 GETKAIPNIDIEALE
+815 GETKVIPNIDIEALE
-830 DEEAAGETKAIPNI
+830 DEEVAGETKATPNT
-844 DIEALED
+844 DMD
-851 TEAAGETKAI
+851 TLGNEEVA
-861 PNINIEIMEDT
+861 
-872 EAVGET
+872 
-878 KAIPNIDIEIM
+878 
-889 EDTEATGE
+889 GE

-909 KVAESEQTNVPTLDL
+909 KAAESEQTNVPTLDL

-984 EELSEYEEP
+984 EKLPEYEEP

-1052 PKSISDLVKEAKEN
+1052 PKSISDLVKEAEEN
-1066 IISEEPEVLDEPL
+1066 IISEEPELLDEPL
-1079 EETVGEPESDTI
+1079 EETVGESESDTI
-1091 DEFAAESTEPERESI
+1091 DEDAVESTEPEMESLGKT
-1106 EKMKN
+1106 ENKPV
-1111 ESTDEL
+1111 DEL
-1117 ENESIEE
+1117 ENESTEE
-1124 SEINSTDESEN
+1124 FEINSTDESEN

-1150 EEVEE
+1150 EEVEDSEDEPIEDIEE
-1155 SEEEPIEDFEEPE
+1155 SEDESVEDFEEPKE
-1168 KDLVEEELEEDSSEN
+1168 DLVEEELQEDSSEN
-1183 LNKYE
+1183 LTKDE

-1193 KSEMENVEI
+1193 KSEMENVEM
-1202 PELSAEMDKIAQEI
+1202 PEVSAEMDKSAQEI

-1250 SDLTDVADSKEDSET
+1250 SDLTDVADSKEDSEA
-1265 KEDSESVDELDDN
+1265 KEDSESVDGLDDN

-1283 SKLKESLDE
+1283 SKLKGSLDK
-1292 SEEYV
+1292 SEDYV
-1297 ESESEENS
+1297 ESEPEE
-1305 ELDNE
+1305 
-1310 IELEQE
+1310 
-1316 DDSKSE
+1316 
-1322 EDSTVEEKEEA
+1322 VETAEKESES
-1333 TEEVEPSEQKSEAAE
+1333 TEEVEPAEQE
-1348 EVEPSEQKSDAVEEG
+1348 SDAVEEG
-1363 RASEQE
+1363 KGSEQE
-1369 TEPKSTEKESGVK
+1369 TEQKSAEKESETK
-1382 EEKYSLGTKIVTDED
+1382 EEKDNSGTKIVTDED

-1608 MKRAKHKLGRK
+1608 IKRAKHKLGRK

>member
-89 QFDEAEEFYQDFIEL
+89 QFDEAEEFYQDFVEL

-109 DKYILQYEMQKEKKA
+109 DKYILQYEMQKAKKA
-124 PIEKLIEILEEY
+124 PIGKLIEILEKY

-206 RKPLQKIEKDERKEN
+206 RKPLQKIEKDDRKEN

-246 SVKIT
+246 SVKIA

-269 FKESIRKLKKPV
+269 FKESIRKLKHPV
-281 MESLHK
+281 IESIHK
-287 SNDEKKDEGESDKE
+287 SNDEKKAEGE
-301 DPATN
+301 
-306 KSDNNLTE
+306 L
-314 IKSDE
+314 
-319 VTLPDNEVV
+319 
-328 EENKDTFDSKEELN
+328 
-342 QQNRKIEKEAQ
+342 
-353 KENKS
+353 
-358 EQKEPEQ
+358 EQ

-400 DELNL
+400 DELEL
-405 ESEENSEVKENSES
+405 ESEGNSES

-424 VSENPESEENL
+424 VNKNLESEENL

-467 SDDKLDAEKI
+467 SDGKLDVEKI
-477 AVESNSTEN
+477 AVESDSTEN
-486 NVDKETETI
+486 NVDKEAETI
-495 LDGNDNVDA
+495 FDGKENVDA
-504 IQGNDSDEQSL
+504 IQENDSDEKSL

-520 ASNNESVTDDEEED
+520 ASNNESITDDEED

-609 NEQEIEETETNNQ
+609 HEQEIEETETNNQ

-638 EIQHAGV
+638 AIQHAGV

-717 SAASE
+717 STAPE
-722 RHTEKRINV
+722 RHNEKRINV

-746 SSIPNMDNEMTEITM
+746 SSIPNMDNEMTEITL

-782 NFDMEALE
+782 KFDIEALE
-790 ISEIEN
+790 DTETAGET
-796 EAKATPNT
+796 KATPNT
-804 DMETLGDEEAV
+804 DMDTLGNEEAV
-815 GETKAIPNIDIEALE
+815 GETKVIPNIDIEALEDEEVAGETKAIPNIDIEALE
-830 DEEAAGETKAIPNI
+830 DEKVTGETKATPNT
-844 DIEALED
+844 DMD
-851 TEAAGETKAI
+851 TLGNEEVA
-861 PNINIEIMEDT
+861 
-872 EAVGET
+872 
-878 KAIPNIDIEIM
+878 
-889 EDTEATGE
+889 GE

-909 KVAESEQTNVPTLDL
+909 KAAESEQTNVPTLDL

-984 EELSEYEEP
+984 EELPEYEEP

-1052 PKSISDLVKEAKEN
+1052 PKSISDLVKEAEKN
-1066 IISEEPEVLDEPL
+1066 IISEEPELLDEPL
-1079 EETVGEPESDTI
+1079 EETVGESESDTI
-1091 DEFAAESTEPERESI
+1091 DEDAVESTEPGMESLGKT
-1106 EKMKN
+1106 ENKPV
-1111 ESTDEL
+1111 DEL
-1117 ENESIEE
+1117 ENESTEE
-1124 SEINSTDESEN
+1124 FEINSTDESEN

-1150 EEVEE
+1150 EEVEDSEDEPIEDIEE
-1155 SEEEPIEDFEEPE
+1155 SEDESAEDFEEPKE
-1168 KDLVEEELEEDSSEN
+1168 DLVEEELQEDSSEN
-1183 LNKYE
+1183 LTKDE

-1193 KSEMENVEI
+1193 KSEMENVEM
-1202 PELSAEMDKIAQEI
+1202 PEVSAKMDKIAQEI

-1223 IPELDIPKIE
+1223 IPGLDIPKIE

-1250 SDLTDVADSKEDSET
+1250 SDLTDVADSKEDSEA
-1265 KEDSESVDELDDN
+1265 KEDSESVDGLDDN

-1283 SKLKESLDE
+1283 SKLKGSLDK
-1292 SEEYV
+1292 SEDYV
-1297 ESESEENS
+1297 ESEPEEV
-1305 ELDNE
+1305 EPA
-1310 IELEQE
+1310 EQE
-1316 DDSKSE
+1316 SE
-1322 EDSTVEEKEEA
+1322 S
-1333 TEEVEPSEQKSEAAE
+1333 TEEVEPAEQE
-1348 EVEPSEQKSDAVEEG
+1348 SDAVEEG
-1363 RASEQE
+1363 KDSEQE
-1369 TEPKSTEKESGVK
+1369 TEQKSAEKESETK
-1382 EEKYSLGTKIVTDED
+1382 EEKDNSGTKIVTDED

-1454 KMVNAKRGRTGR
+1454 KMVNAKRGRAGR

-1514 LYTNDMLIVLEGG
+1514 LYTNDMLIVLEGE

-1608 MKRAKHKLGRK
+1608 IKRAKHKLGRK
-1619 IVGIFKAK
+1619 IVGIFKTK

>member
-89 QFDEAEEFYQDFIEL
+89 QFDEAEEFYQDFVEL

-109 DKYILQYEMQKEKKA
+109 DKYILQYEMQKAKKA
-124 PIEKLIEILEEY
+124 PIGKLIEILEKY

-157 DEESCVDMC
+157 DEENCVDMC

-240 KEEESV
+240 KEKESV
-246 SVKIT
+246 SVKIA

-269 FKESIRKLKKPV
+269 FKESIRKLKHPV
-281 MESLHK
+281 IESIHK
-287 SNDEKKDEGESDKE
+287 SNDEKKAEGE
-301 DPATN
+301 
-306 KSDNNLTE
+306 
-314 IKSDE
+314 
-319 VTLPDNEVV
+319 
-328 EENKDTFDSKEELN
+328 
-342 QQNRKIEKEAQ
+342 
-353 KENKS
+353 S
-358 EQKEPEQ
+358 EQKEL
-365 KEPFAQQNNPD
+365 FAQQNNPD
-376 VQEIFVKQNDPEMHE
+376 VQEIFVEQNDPEMHE

-400 DELNL
+400 DELEL
-405 ESEENSEVKENSES
+405 ESEENSES

-424 VSENPESEENL
+424 VNKNLESEENL

-461 KETTDE
+461 KEATDE
-467 SDDKLDAEKI
+467 SDGKLDVEKI
-477 AVESNSTEN
+477 AVESDSTEN
-486 NVDKETETI
+486 NVDKEAETI
-495 LDGNDNVDA
+495 LDGKENVDA
-504 IQGNDSDEQSL
+504 IQENDSDEKSL

-520 ASNNESVTDDEEED
+520 ASNNESITDDEED

-609 NEQEIEETETNNQ
+609 NEQEIEDTETYNY

-717 SAASE
+717 SAAPE
-722 RHTEKRINV
+722 RHNEKRINV

-746 SSIPNMDNEMTEITM
+746 SSIPNMDNEMTEITL

-782 NFDMEALE
+782 NFDIEALE
-790 ISEIEN
+790 DTETAGET
-796 EAKATPNT
+796 KATPNT
-804 DMETLGDEEAV
+804 DMDTLGNEEAV
-815 GETKAIPNIDIEALE
+815 GETKVIPNIDIEALEDEEVAGETKAIPNIDIEALE
-830 DEEAAGETKAIPNI
+830 DEEVTGETKATPNT
-844 DIEALED
+844 DMD
-851 TEAAGETKAI
+851 TLGNEEVA
-861 PNINIEIMEDT
+861 
-872 EAVGET
+872 
-878 KAIPNIDIEIM
+878 
-889 EDTEATGE
+889 GE

-909 KVAESEQTNVPTLDL
+909 KAAESEQTNVPTLDL

-984 EELSEYEEP
+984 EELPEYEEP

-1052 PKSISDLVKEAKEN
+1052 PKSISDLVKEAEEN
-1066 IISEEPEVLDEPL
+1066 IISEEPELLDEPL
-1079 EETVGEPESDTI
+1079 EETVGESESDTI
-1091 DEFAAESTEPERESI
+1091 DEDAVESTEPEMESLGKT
-1106 EKMKN
+1106 ENKPV
-1111 ESTDEL
+1111 DEL
-1117 ENESIEE
+1117 ENESTEE
-1124 SEINSTDESEN
+1124 FEINSTDESEN
-1135 ESAETI
+1135 EFAETI

-1150 EEVEE
+1150 EEVE
-1155 SEEEPIEDFEEPE
+1155 
-1168 KDLVEEELEEDSSEN
+1168 DSSEN
-1183 LNKYE
+1183 LTKDE

-1193 KSEMENVEI
+1193 KSDMENVEM
-1202 PELSAEMDKIAQEI
+1202 PEVSAEMDKIAQEI

-1250 SDLTDVADSKEDSET
+1250 SDLTDVADSKEDSE
-1265 KEDSESVDELDDN
+1265 SVDGLDDN

-1283 SKLKESLDE
+1283 SKLKGSLDK
-1292 SEEYV
+1292 SEDYV
-1297 ESESEENS
+1297 ESEP
-1305 ELDNE
+1305 
-1310 IELEQE
+1310 
-1316 DDSKSE
+1316 
-1322 EDSTVEEKEEA
+1322 
-1333 TEEVEPSEQKSEAAE
+1333 EEVEPAEQE
-1348 EVEPSEQKSDAVEEG
+1348 SDAVEEG
-1363 RASEQE
+1363 KDSEQE
-1369 TEPKSTEKESGVK
+1369 TEQKSAEKESETK
-1382 EEKYSLGTKIVTDED
+1382 EEKDNSGTKIVTDED

-1454 KMVNAKRGRTGR
+1454 KMVNAKRGRAGR

-1514 LYTNDMLIVLEGG
+1514 LYTNDMLIVLEGE

-1608 MKRAKHKLGRK
+1608 IKRAKHKLGRK
-1619 IVGIFKAK
+1619 IVGIFKTK

>member
-89 QFDEAEEFYQDFIEL
+89 QFDEAEEFYQDFVEL

-109 DKYILQYEMQKEKKA
+109 DKYILQYEMQKAKKA
-124 PIEKLIEILEEY
+124 PIGKLIEILEKY

-157 DEESCVDMC
+157 DEENCVDMC

-240 KEEESV
+240 KEKESV
-246 SVKIT
+246 SVKIA

-269 FKESIRKLKKPV
+269 FKESIRKLKHPV
-281 MESLHK
+281 IESIHK
-287 SNDEKKDEGESDKE
+287 SNDEKKAEGE
-301 DPATN
+301 
-306 KSDNNLTE
+306 
-314 IKSDE
+314 
-319 VTLPDNEVV
+319 
-328 EENKDTFDSKEELN
+328 
-342 QQNRKIEKEAQ
+342 
-353 KENKS
+353 S
-358 EQKEPEQ
+358 EQKEL
-365 KEPFAQQNNPD
+365 FAQQNNPD
-376 VQEIFVKQNDPEMHE
+376 VQEIFVEQNDPEMHE

-400 DELNL
+400 DELEL
-405 ESEENSEVKENSES
+405 ESEENSES

-424 VSENPESEENL
+424 VNKNLESEENL

-461 KETTDE
+461 KEATDE
-467 SDDKLDAEKI
+467 SDGKLDVEKI
-477 AVESNSTEN
+477 AVESDSTEN
-486 NVDKETETI
+486 NVDKEAETI
-495 LDGNDNVDA
+495 LDGKENVDA
-504 IQGNDSDEQSL
+504 IQENDSDEKSL

-520 ASNNESVTDDEEED
+520 ASNNESITDDEED

-609 NEQEIEETETNNQ
+609 NEQEIEDTETYNY

-717 SAASE
+717 SAAPE
-722 RHTEKRINV
+722 RHNEKRINV

-746 SSIPNMDNEMTEITM
+746 SSIPNMDNEMTEITL

-782 NFDMEALE
+782 NFDIEALE
-790 ISEIEN
+790 DTETAGET
-796 EAKATPNT
+796 KATPNT
-804 DMETLGDEEAV
+804 DMDTLGNEEVA
-815 GETKAIPNIDIEALE
+815 
-830 DEEAAGETKAIPNI
+830 
-844 DIEALED
+844 
-851 TEAAGETKAI
+851 
-861 PNINIEIMEDT
+861 
-872 EAVGET
+872 
-878 KAIPNIDIEIM
+878 
-889 EDTEATGE
+889 GE

-909 KVAESEQTNVPTLDL
+909 KAAESEQTNVPTLDL

-984 EELSEYEEP
+984 EKLPEYEEP

-1052 PKSISDLVKEAKEN
+1052 PKSISDLVKEAEEN
-1066 IISEEPEVLDEPL
+1066 IISEEPELLDEPL
-1079 EETVGEPESDTI
+1079 EETVGESESDTI
-1091 DEFAAESTEPERESI
+1091 DEDAVESTEPE
-1106 EKMKN
+1106 MKSLGKTEN
-1111 ESTDEL
+1111 KPVDEL
-1117 ENESIEE
+1117 ENESTEE
-1124 SEINSTDESEN
+1124 FEINSTDESEN
-1135 ESAETI
+1135 EYAETI

-1150 EEVEE
+1150 EEVEDSEDEPIEDIEE
-1155 SEEEPIEDFEEPE
+1155 SEDESAEDFEEPKE
-1168 KDLVEEELEEDSSEN
+1168 DLVEEELQEDSSEN
-1183 LNKYE
+1183 LTKDE

-1193 KSEMENVEI
+1193 KSEMENVEML
-1202 PELSAEMDKIAQEI
+1202 EVSAKMDKIAQEI

-1250 SDLTDVADSKEDSET
+1250 SDLTDVADSKEDSEA
-1265 KEDSESVDELDDN
+1265 KEDSESVDGMDDN

-1283 SKLKESLDE
+1283 SKLKGSLDK
-1292 SEEYV
+1292 SEDYV
-1297 ESESEENS
+1297 ESEPEEV
-1305 ELDNE
+1305 EPA
-1310 IELEQE
+1310 EQE
-1316 DDSKSE
+1316 SE
-1322 EDSTVEEKEEA
+1322 S
-1333 TEEVEPSEQKSEAAE
+1333 TEEVEPAEQE
-1348 EVEPSEQKSDAVEEG
+1348 SDAVEEG
-1363 RASEQE
+1363 KGSEQE
-1369 TEPKSTEKESGVK
+1369 TEQKSAEKESETK
-1382 EEKYSLGTKIVTDED
+1382 EEKDNSGTKIVTDED

-1454 KMVNAKRGRTGR
+1454 KMVNAKRGRAGR

-1500 LNSEQIDEIIKSAK
+1500 L
-1514 LYTNDMLIVLEGG
+1514 
-1527 TDAMADMFDENE
+1527 
-1539 ELKQIFDYPILI
+1539 
-1551 KTYNVK
+1551 
-1557 EWVAYGVQYAKDN
+1557 
-1570 GFNINE
+1570 
-1576 MGMLALFKAID
+1576 
-1587 DWYGTKKE
+1587 
-1595 ISQKDVEQILDAA
+1595 
-1608 MKRAKHKLGRK
+1608 
-1619 IVGIFKAK
+1619 
-1627 DKDDLQILK
+1627 
-1636 EADFNIK
+1636 

>member
-89 QFDEAEEFYQDFIEL
+89 QFDEAEEFYQDFVEL

-109 DKYILQYEMQKEKKA
+109 DKYILQYEMQKAKKA
-124 PIEKLIEILEEY
+124 PIGKLIEILEKY

-157 DEESCVDMC
+157 YEENCVDMC

-240 KEEESV
+240 KEKESV
-246 SVKIT
+246 SVKIA

-269 FKESIRKLKKPV
+269 FKESIRKLKHPV
-281 MESLHK
+281 IESIHK
-287 SNDEKKDEGESDKE
+287 SNDEKKAEGE
-301 DPATN
+301 
-306 KSDNNLTE
+306 
-314 IKSDE
+314 
-319 VTLPDNEVV
+319 
-328 EENKDTFDSKEELN
+328 
-342 QQNRKIEKEAQ
+342 
-353 KENKS
+353 S
-358 EQKEPEQ
+358 EQKEL
-365 KEPFAQQNNPD
+365 FAQQNNPD
-376 VQEIFVKQNDPEMHE
+376 VQEIFVEQNDPEMHE

-400 DELNL
+400 DELEL
-405 ESEENSEVKENSES
+405 ESEENSES

-424 VSENPESEENL
+424 VNKNLESEENL

-461 KETTDE
+461 KEATDE
-467 SDDKLDAEKI
+467 SDGKLDVEKI
-477 AVESNSTEN
+477 AVESDSTEN
-486 NVDKETETI
+486 NVDKEAETI
-495 LDGNDNVDA
+495 LDGKENVDA
-504 IQGNDSDEQSL
+504 IQENDSDEKSL

-520 ASNNESVTDDEEED
+520 ASNNESITDDEED

-609 NEQEIEETETNNQ
+609 NEQEIEDTETYNY

-717 SAASE
+717 SAAPE
-722 RHTEKRINV
+722 RHNEKRINV

-746 SSIPNMDNEMTEITM
+746 SSIPNMDNEMTEITL

-782 NFDMEALE
+782 NFDIEALE
-790 ISEIEN
+790 DTETAGET
-796 EAKATPNT
+796 KATPNT
-804 DMETLGDEEAV
+804 DMDTLGNEEAV
-815 GETKAIPNIDIEALE
+815 GETKVIPNIDIEALEDEEVAGETKAIPNIDIEALE
-830 DEEAAGETKAIPNI
+830 DEEVTGETKATPNT
-844 DIEALED
+844 DMD
-851 TEAAGETKAI
+851 TLGNEEVA
-861 PNINIEIMEDT
+861 
-872 EAVGET
+872 
-878 KAIPNIDIEIM
+878 
-889 EDTEATGE
+889 GE

-909 KVAESEQTNVPTLDL
+909 KAAESEQTNVPTLDL

-984 EELSEYEEP
+984 EKLPEYEEP

-1052 PKSISDLVKEAKEN
+1052 PKSISDLVKEAEEN
-1066 IISEEPEVLDEPL
+1066 IISEEPELLDEPL
-1079 EETVGEPESDTI
+1079 EETVGESESDTI
-1091 DEFAAESTEPERESI
+1091 DEDAVESTEPE
-1106 EKMKN
+1106 MKSLGKTEN
-1111 ESTDEL
+1111 KPVDEL
-1117 ENESIEE
+1117 ENESTEE
-1124 SEINSTDESEN
+1124 FEINSTDESEN
-1135 ESAETI
+1135 EYAETI

-1150 EEVEE
+1150 EEVEDSEDEPIEDIEE
-1155 SEEEPIEDFEEPE
+1155 SEDESAEDFEEPKE
-1168 KDLVEEELEEDSSEN
+1168 DLVEEELQEDSSEN
-1183 LNKYE
+1183 LTKDE

-1193 KSEMENVEI
+1193 KSEMENVEML
-1202 PELSAEMDKIAQEI
+1202 EVSAKMDKIAQEI

-1250 SDLTDVADSKEDSET
+1250 SDLTDVADSKEDSEA
-1265 KEDSESVDELDDN
+1265 KEDSESVDGMDDN

-1283 SKLKESLDE
+1283 SKLKGSLDK
-1292 SEEYV
+1292 SEDYV
-1297 ESESEENS
+1297 ESEPEEV
-1305 ELDNE
+1305 EPA
-1310 IELEQE
+1310 EQE
-1316 DDSKSE
+1316 SE
-1322 EDSTVEEKEEA
+1322 S
-1333 TEEVEPSEQKSEAAE
+1333 TEEVEPAEQE
-1348 EVEPSEQKSDAVEEG
+1348 SDAVEEG
-1363 RASEQE
+1363 KGSEQE
-1369 TEPKSTEKESGVK
+1369 TEQKSAEKESETK
-1382 EEKYSLGTKIVTDED
+1382 EEKDNSGTKIVTDED

-1454 KMVNAKRGRTGR
+1454 KMVNAKRGRAGR

-1514 LYTNDMLIVLEGG
+1514 LYTNDMLIVLEGE

-1608 MKRAKHKLGRK
+1608 IKRAKHKLGRK

>member
-89 QFDEAEEFYQDFIEL
+89 QFDEAEEFYQDFVEL

-109 DKYILQYEMQKEKKA
+109 DKYILQYEMQKAKKA
-124 PIEKLIEILEEY
+124 PIGKLIEILEKY

-206 RKPLQKIEKDERKEN
+206 RKPLQKIEKDDRKEN

-246 SVKIT
+246 SVKIA

-269 FKESIRKLKKPV
+269 FKESIRKLKHPV
-281 MESLHK
+281 IESIHK
-287 SNDEKKDEGESDKE
+287 SNDEKKAEGES
-301 DPATN
+301 
-306 KSDNNLTE
+306 
-314 IKSDE
+314 
-319 VTLPDNEVV
+319 
-328 EENKDTFDSKEELN
+328 
-342 QQNRKIEKEAQ
+342 
-353 KENKS
+353 
-358 EQKEPEQ
+358 EQ

-400 DELNL
+400 DELEL
-405 ESEENSEVKENSES
+405 ESEENSES

-424 VSENPESEENL
+424 VNKNLESEENL

-461 KETTDE
+461 KEATDE
-467 SDDKLDAEKI
+467 SDGKLDVEKI
-477 AVESNSTEN
+477 AVENDSTEN
-486 NVDKETETI
+486 NVDKEAETI
-495 LDGNDNVDA
+495 FDGKENVDA
-504 IQGNDSDEQSL
+504 IQENDSDEKSL

-520 ASNNESVTDDEEED
+520 ASNNESITDDEED

-609 NEQEIEETETNNQ
+609 HEQEIEETETNNQ

-717 SAASE
+717 STAPE
-722 RHTEKRINV
+722 RHNEKRINV
-731 SSNDI
+731 SSDDI

-746 SSIPNMDNEMTEITM
+746 SSIPNMDNEMTEITL

-782 NFDMEALE
+782 NFDIEALE
-790 ISEIEN
+790 DTETAGET
-796 EAKATPNT
+796 KATPNT
-804 DMETLGDEEAV
+804 DMDTLGNEEAV
-815 GETKAIPNIDIEALE
+815 GETKVIPNIDIEALEDEEVAGETKAIPNIDIEALE
-830 DEEAAGETKAIPNI
+830 DEEVTGETKATPNT
-844 DIEALED
+844 DMD
-851 TEAAGETKAI
+851 TLGNEEVA
-861 PNINIEIMEDT
+861 
-872 EAVGET
+872 
-878 KAIPNIDIEIM
+878 
-889 EDTEATGE
+889 GE

-909 KVAESEQTNVPTLDL
+909 KAAESEQTNVPTLDL

-984 EELSEYEEP
+984 EELPEYEEP

-1052 PKSISDLVKEAKEN
+1052 PKSISDLVKEAEEN
-1066 IISEEPEVLDEPL
+1066 IISEEPELLDEPL
-1079 EETVGEPESDTI
+1079 EETVGESESDTI
-1091 DEFAAESTEPERESI
+1091 DEDAVESTEPGMESLGKT
-1106 EKMKN
+1106 ENKPV
-1111 ESTDEL
+1111 DEL
-1117 ENESIEE
+1117 ENESTEE
-1124 SEINSTDESEN
+1124 FEINSTDESEN

-1150 EEVEE
+1150 EEVEDSEDEPIEDIEE
-1155 SEEEPIEDFEEPE
+1155 SEDESAEDFEEPKE
-1168 KDLVEEELEEDSSEN
+1168 DLVEEELQEDSSEN
-1183 LNKYE
+1183 LTKDE

-1193 KSEMENVEI
+1193 KSEMENVEM
-1202 PELSAEMDKIAQEI
+1202 PEVSAKMDKIAQEI

-1223 IPELDIPKIE
+1223 IPGLDIPKIE

-1250 SDLTDVADSKEDSET
+1250 SDLTDVADSKEDSEA
-1265 KEDSESVDELDDN
+1265 KEDSESVDGLDDN

-1283 SKLKESLDE
+1283 SKLKGSLDK
-1292 SEEYV
+1292 SEDYV
-1297 ESESEENS
+1297 ESEPEEV
-1305 ELDNE
+1305 EPA
-1310 IELEQE
+1310 EQE
-1316 DDSKSE
+1316 SE
-1322 EDSTVEEKEEA
+1322 S
-1333 TEEVEPSEQKSEAAE
+1333 TEEVEPAEQE
-1348 EVEPSEQKSDAVEEG
+1348 SDAVEEG
-1363 RASEQE
+1363 KDSEQE
-1369 TEPKSTEKESGVK
+1369 TEQKSAEKESETK
-1382 EEKYSLGTKIVTDED
+1382 EEKDNSGTKIVTDED

-1454 KMVNAKRGRTGR
+1454 KMVNAKRGRAGR

-1514 LYTNDMLIVLEGG
+1514 LYTNDMLIVLEGE

-1608 MKRAKHKLGRK
+1608 IKRAKHKLGRK
-1619 IVGIFKAK
+1619 IVGIFKTK

>member
-89 QFDEAEEFYQDFIEL
+89 QFDEAEEFYQDFVEL

-109 DKYILQYEMQKEKKA
+109 DKYILQYEMQKAKKA
-124 PIEKLIEILEEY
+124 PIGKLIEILEKY

-240 KEEESV
+240 KEKESV
-246 SVKIT
+246 SVKIA

-269 FKESIRKLKKPV
+269 FKESIRKLKHPV
-281 MESLHK
+281 IESIHK
-287 SNDEKKDEGESDKE
+287 SNDEKKAEGE
-301 DPATN
+301 
-306 KSDNNLTE
+306 
-314 IKSDE
+314 
-319 VTLPDNEVV
+319 
-328 EENKDTFDSKEELN
+328 
-342 QQNRKIEKEAQ
+342 
-353 KENKS
+353 S
-358 EQKEPEQ
+358 EQKEL
-365 KEPFAQQNNPD
+365 FAQQNNPD

-400 DELNL
+400 DELEL
-405 ESEENSEVKENSES
+405 ESEENSES

-424 VSENPESEENL
+424 VNKNSESEENPEVNKNLESEENL

-461 KETTDE
+461 KEATDE
-467 SDDKLDAEKI
+467 SDGKLDVEKI
-477 AVESNSTEN
+477 AVESDSTEN
-486 NVDKETETI
+486 NVDKEAETI
-495 LDGNDNVDA
+495 FDGKENVDA
-504 IQGNDSDEQSL
+504 IQENDSDEKSL

-520 ASNNESVTDDEEED
+520 ASNNESITDDEED

-717 SAASE
+717 SAAPE
-722 RHTEKRINV
+722 RHNEKRINV

-746 SSIPNMDNEMTEITM
+746 SSIPNMDNEMTEITL

-782 NFDMEALE
+782 NFDIEALE
-790 ISEIEN
+790 DTETEG
-796 EAKATPNT
+796 ETKATPNT
-804 DMETLGDEEAV
+804 DMDTLGNEEAV
-815 GETKAIPNIDIEALE
+815 GETKVIPNIDIEALE
-830 DEEAAGETKAIPNI
+830 DEEVA
-844 DIEALED
+844 
-851 TEAAGETKAI
+851 
-861 PNINIEIMEDT
+861 
-872 EAVGET
+872 
-878 KAIPNIDIEIM
+878 
-889 EDTEATGE
+889 GE

-909 KVAESEQTNVPTLDL
+909 KAAESEQTNVPTLDL

-984 EELSEYEEP
+984 EKLPEYEEP

-1052 PKSISDLVKEAKEN
+1052 PKSISDLVKEAEEN
-1066 IISEEPEVLDEPL
+1066 IISEEPELLDEPL
-1079 EETVGEPESDTI
+1079 EETVGESESDTI
-1091 DEFAAESTEPERESI
+1091 DEDAVESTEPEMESLGKT
-1106 EKMKN
+1106 ENKPV
-1111 ESTDEL
+1111 DEL
-1117 ENESIEE
+1117 ENESTEE
-1124 SEINSTDESEN
+1124 FEINSTDESEN
-1135 ESAETI
+1135 EFAETI

-1150 EEVEE
+1150 EEVE
-1155 SEEEPIEDFEEPE
+1155 
-1168 KDLVEEELEEDSSEN
+1168 DSSEN
-1183 LNKYE
+1183 LTKDE

-1193 KSEMENVEI
+1193 KSDMENVEM
-1202 PELSAEMDKIAQEI
+1202 PEVSAEMDKIAQEI

-1250 SDLTDVADSKEDSET
+1250 SDLTDVADSKEDSE
-1265 KEDSESVDELDDN
+1265 SVDGLDDN

-1283 SKLKESLDE
+1283 SKLKGSLDK
-1292 SEEYV
+1292 SEDYV
-1297 ESESEENS
+1297 ESEP
-1305 ELDNE
+1305 
-1310 IELEQE
+1310 
-1316 DDSKSE
+1316 
-1322 EDSTVEEKEEA
+1322 
-1333 TEEVEPSEQKSEAAE
+1333 EEVEPAEQE
-1348 EVEPSEQKSDAVEEG
+1348 SDAVEEG
-1363 RASEQE
+1363 KGSEQE
-1369 TEPKSTEKESGVK
+1369 TEQKSAEKESETK
-1382 EEKYSLGTKIVTDED
+1382 EEKDNSGTKIVTDED

-1454 KMVNAKRGRTGR
+1454 KMVNAKRGRAGR

-1514 LYTNDMLIVLEGG
+1514 LYTNDMLIVLEGE

-1608 MKRAKHKLGRK
+1608 IKRAKHKLGRK
-1619 IVGIFKAK
+1619 IVGIFKTK

>member
-89 QFDEAEEFYQDFIEL
+89 QFDEAEEFYQDFVEL

-109 DKYILQYEMQKEKKA
+109 DKYILQYEMQKAKKA
-124 PIEKLIEILEEY
+124 PIGKLIEILEKY

-157 DEESCVDMC
+157 DEENCVDMC

-240 KEEESV
+240 KEKESV
-246 SVKIT
+246 SVKIA

-269 FKESIRKLKKPV
+269 FKESIRKLKHPV
-281 MESLHK
+281 IESIHK
-287 SNDEKKDEGESDKE
+287 SNDEKKAEGE
-301 DPATN
+301 
-306 KSDNNLTE
+306 
-314 IKSDE
+314 
-319 VTLPDNEVV
+319 
-328 EENKDTFDSKEELN
+328 
-342 QQNRKIEKEAQ
+342 
-353 KENKS
+353 S
-358 EQKEPEQ
+358 EQKEL
-365 KEPFAQQNNPD
+365 FAQQNNPD
-376 VQEIFVKQNDPEMHE
+376 VQEIFVEQNDPEMHE

-400 DELNL
+400 DELEL
-405 ESEENSEVKENSES
+405 ESEENSES

-424 VSENPESEENL
+424 VNKNLESEENL

-461 KETTDE
+461 KEATDE
-467 SDDKLDAEKI
+467 SDGKLDVEKI
-477 AVESNSTEN
+477 AVESDSTEN
-486 NVDKETETI
+486 NVDKEAETI
-495 LDGNDNVDA
+495 LDGKENVDA
-504 IQGNDSDEQSL
+504 IQENDSDEKSL

-520 ASNNESVTDDEEED
+520 ASNNESITDDEED

-609 NEQEIEETETNNQ
+609 NEQEIEDTETYNY

-717 SAASE
+717 SAAPE
-722 RHTEKRINV
+722 RHNEKRINV

-746 SSIPNMDNEMTEITM
+746 SSIPNMDNEMTEITL

-782 NFDMEALE
+782 NFDIEALE
-790 ISEIEN
+790 DTETAGET
-796 EAKATPNT
+796 KATPNT
-804 DMETLGDEEAV
+804 DMDTLGNEEAV
-815 GETKAIPNIDIEALE
+815 GETKVIPNIDIEALEDEEVAGETKAIPNIDIEALE
-830 DEEAAGETKAIPNI
+830 DEEVTGETKATPNT
-844 DIEALED
+844 DMD
-851 TEAAGETKAI
+851 TLGNEEVA
-861 PNINIEIMEDT
+861 
-872 EAVGET
+872 
-878 KAIPNIDIEIM
+878 
-889 EDTEATGE
+889 GE

-909 KVAESEQTNVPTLDL
+909 KAAESEQTNVPTLDL

-984 EELSEYEEP
+984 EELPEYEEP

-1052 PKSISDLVKEAKEN
+1052 PKSISDLVKEAEEN
-1066 IISEEPEVLDEPL
+1066 IISEGPELLDEPL
-1079 EETVGEPESDTI
+1079 EETVGESESDTI
-1091 DEFAAESTEPERESI
+1091 DEDAVESTEPGMESLGKT
-1106 EKMKN
+1106 ENKPV
-1111 ESTDEL
+1111 DEL
-1117 ENESIEE
+1117 ENESTEE
-1124 SEINSTDESEN
+1124 FEINSTDESEN

-1150 EEVEE
+1150 EEVEDSEDEPIEDIEE
-1155 SEEEPIEDFEEPE
+1155 SEDESAEDFEEPKE
-1168 KDLVEEELEEDSSEN
+1168 DLVEEELQEDSSEN
-1183 LNKYE
+1183 LTKDE

-1193 KSEMENVEI
+1193 KSEMENVEM
-1202 PELSAEMDKIAQEI
+1202 PEVSAKMDKIAQEI

-1223 IPELDIPKIE
+1223 IPGLDIPKIE

-1250 SDLTDVADSKEDSET
+1250 SDLTDVADSKEDSEA
-1265 KEDSESVDELDDN
+1265 KEDSESVDGLDDN

-1283 SKLKESLDE
+1283 SKLKGSLDK
-1292 SEEYV
+1292 SEDYV
-1297 ESESEENS
+1297 ESEPEEV
-1305 ELDNE
+1305 EPA
-1310 IELEQE
+1310 EQE
-1316 DDSKSE
+1316 SE
-1322 EDSTVEEKEEA
+1322 S
-1333 TEEVEPSEQKSEAAE
+1333 TEEVEPAEQE
-1348 EVEPSEQKSDAVEEG
+1348 SDAVEEG
-1363 RASEQE
+1363 KDSEQE
-1369 TEPKSTEKESGVK
+1369 TEQKSAEKESETK
-1382 EEKYSLGTKIVTDED
+1382 EEKDNSGTKIVTDED

-1454 KMVNAKRGRTGR
+1454 KMVNAKRGRAGR

-1514 LYTNDMLIVLEGG
+1514 LYTNDMLIVLEGE

-1608 MKRAKHKLGRK
+1608 IKRAKHKLGRK
-1619 IVGIFKAK
+1619 IVGIFKTK

>member
-89 QFDEAEEFYQDFIEL
+89 QFDEAEEFYQDFVEL

-109 DKYILQYEMQKEKKA
+109 DKYILQYEMQKAKKA
-124 PIEKLIEILEEY
+124 PIGKLIEILEKY

-206 RKPLQKIEKDERKEN
+206 RKPLQKIEKDDRKEN

-246 SVKIT
+246 SVKIA

-269 FKESIRKLKKPV
+269 FKESIRKLKHPV
-281 MESLHK
+281 IESIHK
-287 SNDEKKDEGESDKE
+287 SNDEKKAEGE
-301 DPATN
+301 
-306 KSDNNLTE
+306 L
-314 IKSDE
+314 
-319 VTLPDNEVV
+319 
-328 EENKDTFDSKEELN
+328 
-342 QQNRKIEKEAQ
+342 
-353 KENKS
+353 
-358 EQKEPEQ
+358 EQ

-400 DELNL
+400 DELEL
-405 ESEENSEVKENSES
+405 ESEGNSES

-424 VSENPESEENL
+424 VNKNLESEENL

-467 SDDKLDAEKI
+467 SDGKLDVEKI
-477 AVESNSTEN
+477 AVESDSTEN
-486 NVDKETETI
+486 NVDKEAETI
-495 LDGNDNVDA
+495 FDGKENVDA
-504 IQGNDSDEQSL
+504 IQENDSDEKSL

-520 ASNNESVTDDEEED
+520 ASNNESITDDEED

-609 NEQEIEETETNNQ
+609 HEQEIEETETNNQ

-717 SAASE
+717 STAPE
-722 RHTEKRINV
+722 RHNEKRINV

-746 SSIPNMDNEMTEITM
+746 SSIPNMDNEMTEITL

-782 NFDMEALE
+782 KF
-790 ISEIEN
+790 
-796 EAKATPNT
+796 
-804 DMETLGDEEAV
+804 
-815 GETKAIPNIDIEALE
+815 
-830 DEEAAGETKAIPNI
+830 

-851 TEAAGETKAI
+851 TETAGETKAT
-861 PNINIEIMEDT
+861 PNTDMDT
-872 EAVGET
+872 LGNEEVA
-878 KAIPNIDIEIM
+878 
-889 EDTEATGE
+889 GE

-909 KVAESEQTNVPTLDL
+909 KASESEQTNVPTLDL

-984 EELSEYEEP
+984 EELPEYEEP

-1052 PKSISDLVKEAKEN
+1052 PKSISDLVKEAEKN
-1066 IISEEPEVLDEPL
+1066 IISEEPELLDEPL
-1079 EETVGEPESDTI
+1079 EETVGESESDTI
-1091 DEFAAESTEPERESI
+1091 DEDAVESTEPGMESLGKT
-1106 EKMKN
+1106 ENKPV
-1111 ESTDEL
+1111 DEL
-1117 ENESIEE
+1117 ENESTEE
-1124 SEINSTDESEN
+1124 FEINSTDESEN

-1150 EEVEE
+1150 EEVEDSEDEPIEDIEE
-1155 SEEEPIEDFEEPE
+1155 SEDESAEDFEEPKE
-1168 KDLVEEELEEDSSEN
+1168 DLVEEELQEDSSEN
-1183 LNKYE
+1183 LTKDE

-1193 KSEMENVEI
+1193 KSEMENVEM
-1202 PELSAEMDKIAQEI
+1202 PEVSAKMDKIAQEI

-1223 IPELDIPKIE
+1223 IPGLDIPKIE

-1250 SDLTDVADSKEDSET
+1250 SDLTDVADSKEDSEA
-1265 KEDSESVDELDDN
+1265 KEDSESVDGLDDN

-1283 SKLKESLDE
+1283 SKLKGSLDK
-1292 SEEYV
+1292 SEDYV
-1297 ESESEENS
+1297 ESEPEEV
-1305 ELDNE
+1305 EPA
-1310 IELEQE
+1310 EQE
-1316 DDSKSE
+1316 SE
-1322 EDSTVEEKEEA
+1322 S
-1333 TEEVEPSEQKSEAAE
+1333 TEEVEPAEQE
-1348 EVEPSEQKSDAVEEG
+1348 SDAVEEG
-1363 RASEQE
+1363 KDSEQE
-1369 TEPKSTEKESGVK
+1369 TEQKSAEKESETK
-1382 EEKYSLGTKIVTDED
+1382 EEKDNSGTKIVTDED

-1454 KMVNAKRGRTGR
+1454 KMVNAKRGRAGR

-1514 LYTNDMLIVLEGG
+1514 LYTNDMLIVLEGE

-1608 MKRAKHKLGRK
+1608 IKRAKHKLGRK
-1619 IVGIFKAK
+1619 IVGIFKTK

>member
-1 MDRNEYN
+1 M
-8 FKIEEMRVAVRNKD
+8 NK
-22 YERAVQIAD
+22 
-31 SLDYRREK
+31 
-39 ANDILSLIA
+39 
-48 DAYEMAKQYDKAKQ
+48 
-62 ALIIAYENTNTG
+62 
-74 RHLAYRLCLLSAKLQ
+74 
-89 QFDEAEEFYQDFIEL
+89 
-104 APRDN
+104 
-109 DKYILQYEMQKEKKA
+109 
-124 PIEKLIEILEEY
+124 
-136 IQEDMEEKW
+136 
-145 AYELAKLYHEAG
+145 
-157 DEESCVDMC
+157 
-166 DEISLWFAEGK
+166 
-177 YVNKAMELKKLYRPL
+177 
-192 TKLQQERYDNYRLG
+192 
-206 RKPLQKIEKDERKEN
+206 
-221 KQAGDIEDNLSIDN
+221 NL
-235 AISED
+235 
-240 KEEESV
+240 
-246 SVKIT
+246 
-251 DEVIDERPSIPF
+251 
-263 MIRKDN
+263 
-269 FKESIRKLKKPV
+269 
-281 MESLHK
+281 
-287 SNDEKKDEGESDKE
+287 
-301 DPATN
+301 
-306 KSDNNLTE
+306 
-314 IKSDE
+314 
-319 VTLPDNEVV
+319 
-328 EENKDTFDSKEELN
+328 
-342 QQNRKIEKEAQ
+342 
-353 KENKS
+353 
-358 EQKEPEQ
+358 
-365 KEPFAQQNNPD
+365 
-376 VQEIFVKQNDPEMHE
+376 
-391 ITFEDEFEK
+391 
-400 DELNL
+400 
-405 ESEENSEVKENSES
+405 
-419 EENPE
+419 
-424 VSENPESEENL
+424 ESEENL

-461 KETTDE
+461 KEATDE
-467 SDDKLDAEKI
+467 SDGKLDVEKI
-477 AVESNSTEN
+477 AVESDSTEN
-486 NVDKETETI
+486 NVDKEAETI
-495 LDGNDNVDA
+495 FDGKENVDA
-504 IQGNDSDEQSL
+504 IQENDSDEKSL

-520 ASNNESVTDDEEED
+520 ASNNESITDDEED

-717 SAASE
+717 SAAPE
-722 RHTEKRINV
+722 RHNEKRINV

-746 SSIPNMDNEMTEITM
+746 SSIPNMDNEMTEITL
-761 DPIDFEKTDNIEKSP
+761 DPIDFEKTDNIEKLP

-782 NFDMEALE
+782 NFDIEALE
-790 ISEIEN
+790 DTETEG
-796 EAKATPNT
+796 ETKATPNT
-804 DMETLGDEEAV
+804 DMDTLGNEEVA
-815 GETKAIPNIDIEALE
+815 GETKVIPNIDIEALE
-830 DEEAAGETKAIPNI
+830 DEEVA
-844 DIEALED
+844 
-851 TEAAGETKAI
+851 
-861 PNINIEIMEDT
+861 
-872 EAVGET
+872 
-878 KAIPNIDIEIM
+878 
-889 EDTEATGE
+889 GE

-909 KVAESEQTNVPTLDL
+909 KAAESEQTNVPTLDL

-984 EELSEYEEP
+984 EKLPEYEEP

-1052 PKSISDLVKEAKEN
+1052 PKSISDLVKEAEEN
-1066 IISEEPEVLDEPL
+1066 IISEEPELLDEPL
-1079 EETVGEPESDTI
+1079 EETVGESESDTI
-1091 DEFAAESTEPERESI
+1091 DEDAVESTEPE
-1106 EKMKN
+1106 MKSLGKTEN
-1111 ESTDEL
+1111 KPVDEL
-1117 ENESIEE
+1117 ENESTEE
-1124 SEINSTDESEN
+1124 FEINSTDESEN
-1135 ESAETI
+1135 EYAETI

-1150 EEVEE
+1150 EEVEDSEDEPIEDIEE
-1155 SEEEPIEDFEEPE
+1155 SEDESAEDFEEPKE
-1168 KDLVEEELEEDSSEN
+1168 DLVEEELQEDSSEN
-1183 LNKYE
+1183 LTKDE

-1193 KSEMENVEI
+1193 KSEMENVEM
-1202 PELSAEMDKIAQEI
+1202 PEVSAKMDKIAQEI

-1250 SDLTDVADSKEDSET
+1250 SDLTDVADSKEDSEV
-1265 KEDSESVDELDDN
+1265 KEDSESVDGLDDN

-1283 SKLKESLDE
+1283 SKLKGSLDK
-1292 SEEYV
+1292 SEDYV
-1297 ESESEENS
+1297 ESEP
-1305 ELDNE
+1305 
-1310 IELEQE
+1310 
-1316 DDSKSE
+1316 
-1322 EDSTVEEKEEA
+1322 
-1333 TEEVEPSEQKSEAAE
+1333 EEVEPAEQE
-1348 EVEPSEQKSDAVEEG
+1348 SDEVEEG
-1363 RASEQE
+1363 KGSEQE
-1369 TEPKSTEKESGVK
+1369 TEQKSAEKESETK
-1382 EEKYSLGTKIVTDED
+1382 EEKDNSGTKIVTDED

-1608 MKRAKHKLGRK
+1608 IKRAKHKLGRK

>member
-89 QFDEAEEFYQDFIEL
+89 QFDEAEEFYQDFVEL

-109 DKYILQYEMQKEKKA
+109 DKYILQYEMQKAKKA
-124 PIEKLIEILEEY
+124 PIGKLIEILEKY

-157 DEESCVDMC
+157 DEENCVDMC

-240 KEEESV
+240 KEKESV
-246 SVKIT
+246 SVKIA

-269 FKESIRKLKKPV
+269 FKESIRKLKHPV
-281 MESLHK
+281 IESIHK
-287 SNDEKKDEGESDKE
+287 SNDEKKAEGE
-301 DPATN
+301 
-306 KSDNNLTE
+306 
-314 IKSDE
+314 
-319 VTLPDNEVV
+319 
-328 EENKDTFDSKEELN
+328 
-342 QQNRKIEKEAQ
+342 
-353 KENKS
+353 S
-358 EQKEPEQ
+358 EQKEL
-365 KEPFAQQNNPD
+365 FAQQNNPD
-376 VQEIFVKQNDPEMHE
+376 VQEIFVEQNDPEMHE

-400 DELNL
+400 DELEL
-405 ESEENSEVKENSES
+405 ESEENSES

-424 VSENPESEENL
+424 VNKNLESEENL

-461 KETTDE
+461 KEATDE
-467 SDDKLDAEKI
+467 SDGKLDVEKI
-477 AVESNSTEN
+477 AVESDSTEN
-486 NVDKETETI
+486 NVDKEAETI
-495 LDGNDNVDA
+495 LDGKENVDA
-504 IQGNDSDEQSL
+504 IQENDSDEKSL

-520 ASNNESVTDDEEED
+520 ASNNESITDDEED

-609 NEQEIEETETNNQ
+609 NEQEIEDTETYNY

-717 SAASE
+717 SAAPE
-722 RHTEKRINV
+722 RHNEKRINV

-746 SSIPNMDNEMTEITM
+746 SSIPNMDNEMTEITL

-782 NFDMEALE
+782 NFDIEALE
-790 ISEIEN
+790 DTETAGET
-796 EAKATPNT
+796 KATPNT
-804 DMETLGDEEAV
+804 DMDTLGNEEAV
-815 GETKAIPNIDIEALE
+815 GETKVIPNIDIEALE
-830 DEEAAGETKAIPNI
+830 DEEVAGETKATPNT
-844 DIEALED
+844 DMD
-851 TEAAGETKAI
+851 TLGNEEVA
-861 PNINIEIMEDT
+861 
-872 EAVGET
+872 
-878 KAIPNIDIEIM
+878 
-889 EDTEATGE
+889 GE

-909 KVAESEQTNVPTLDL
+909 KAAESEQTNVPTLDL

-984 EELSEYEEP
+984 EKLPEYEEP

-1052 PKSISDLVKEAKEN
+1052 PKSISDLVKEAEEN
-1066 IISEEPEVLDEPL
+1066 IISEEPELLDEPL
-1079 EETVGEPESDTI
+1079 EETVGESESDTI
-1091 DEFAAESTEPERESI
+1091 DEDAVESTEPEMESLGKT
-1106 EKMKN
+1106 ENKPV
-1111 ESTDEL
+1111 DEL
-1117 ENESIEE
+1117 ENESTEE
-1124 SEINSTDESEN
+1124 FEINSTDESEN

-1150 EEVEE
+1150 EEVEDSEDEPIEDIEE
-1155 SEEEPIEDFEEPE
+1155 SEDESVEDFEEPKE
-1168 KDLVEEELEEDSSEN
+1168 DLVEEELQEDSSEN
-1183 LNKYE
+1183 LTKDE

-1193 KSEMENVEI
+1193 KSEMENVEM
-1202 PELSAEMDKIAQEI
+1202 PEVSAEMDKIAQEI

-1250 SDLTDVADSKEDSET
+1250 SDLTDVADSKEDSEA
-1265 KEDSESVDELDDN
+1265 KEDSESVDGLDDN

-1283 SKLKESLDE
+1283 SKLKGSLDK
-1292 SEEYV
+1292 SEDYV
-1297 ESESEENS
+1297 ESEPEE
-1305 ELDNE
+1305 
-1310 IELEQE
+1310 
-1316 DDSKSE
+1316 
-1322 EDSTVEEKEEA
+1322 VETAEKESES
-1333 TEEVEPSEQKSEAAE
+1333 TEEVEPAEQE
-1348 EVEPSEQKSDAVEEG
+1348 SDAVEEG
-1363 RASEQE
+1363 KGSEQE
-1369 TEPKSTEKESGVK
+1369 TEQKSAEKESETK
-1382 EEKYSLGTKIVTDED
+1382 EEKDNSGTKIVTDED

-1557 EWVAYGVQYAKDN
+1557 EWVAYGVQYAK
-1570 GFNINE
+1570 
-1576 MGMLALFKAID
+1576 
-1587 DWYGTKKE
+1587 E
-1595 ISQKDVEQILDAA
+1595 IG
-1608 MKRAKHKLGRK
+1608 RASCRER
-1619 IVGIFKAK
+1619 V
-1627 DKDDLQILK
+1627 
-1636 EADFNIK
+1636 